1 MDKVQTF
8 VESGKP
14 EDLEGCTRDQLK
26 QIAEKCGIRL
36 KASKVAGMKD
46 EILRQLRARSEAAE
60 QGAQEGAESRKEDD
74 GQDEVRSQGS
84 SRSSKSSRS
93 SRSSRNRSLERF
105 QLELQMQREE
115 RQFQLE
121 KMKLELQMKNEAEK
135 EKEKT
140 RLEVEK
146 EKTRL
151 EVEKEKTR
159 LEVEKEKTRVR
170 ELELEQEKEK
180 EKARLEVE
188 KEKEKTRVREL
199 ELEQEKEK
207 AQVEKEKAQV
217 EKEKERTKQMQIEA
231 NRTLA
236 EQRIEHGLPES
247 TTQVSHPPDVRVR
260 EKDIPL
266 FVPEEAES
274 FFEHFEKVA
283 SIKEWPQEEWAQL
296 VQLRLTG
303 AAREAYTQLS
313 LEECQ
318 DYATVKSSILR
329 SFQLTSEAYR
339 KRFREM
345 IKVGACTFA
354 ETARDLERR
363 FQKWIEAAGVG
374 SYADLKQ
381 LMVMEKFLEMMHPE
395 TKFKIQEAG
404 IKEVKD
410 AADRADMITEAY
422 KSLRENRVRSEARR
436 SNGRSNGVWGGRN
449 YERPRRVWGEKNFD
463 KWADKSKYPKTQ
475 KSRSRTSSES
485 EDGGAKREANR
496 YPGNRESSKTPQSA
510 SSVPGQR
517 NSHASGQSQ
526 SYSGTYRR
534 DFSQMRCYNCN
545 GLGHVMRDCRQG
557 KRVVTLAMCDPRG
570 KYTNVFRDKPQR
582 LNLGNE
588 RYRPFMSKGWIS
600 VGGQPEVEV
609 GILRDTGANQ
619 SLITRSLIGNDRRL
633 AGRSKMRVYGLL
645 SESDMPVCTVQLR
658 SEYVS
663 AVVMLGVCPDI
674 PIPGVQVI
682 LGNDLCGTKVL
693 PRVIAE
699 TVPEESPEGHG
710 TSGTPESVNLT
721 DIRGDESGDRQA
733 IEYPVS
739 VVRKA
744 EVADKEDA
752 GEDDT
757 VSIQPV
763 EDIDVDIA
771 WLFDEGPAQ
780 ANGVSVRSKVRMT
793 QPKKNHV
800 KRADLSRAQT
810 AEIKGRKVNATV
822 LSRNEERC
830 GQTEDE
836 SRASNCPRAQ
846 RHMDSGVKLFEM
858 SRVGMFHRKRG
869 GEMVKSDS
877 RENERRRDSMCGEM
891 LTSTLGE
898 ARRRVRSNAV
908 GCSTVLEETFRER
921 RRVEGEERE
930 LYRGERCGK
939 RMMIQA
945 WRNRGKPR
953 TRWKS
958 SRMRSR
964 INEETEG
971 RIVGEDEGVEYDDRR
986 RKYNGSRWKYED
998 DRGDTDSRCLT
1009 LDVKRR
1015 RRGNGGWRQ

>member
-1 MDKVQTF
+1 
-8 VESGKP
+8 
-14 EDLEGCTRDQLK
+14 
-26 QIAEKCGIRL
+26 
-36 KASKVAGMKD
+36 
-46 EILRQLRARSEAAE
+46 
-60 QGAQEGAESRKEDD
+60 
-74 GQDEVRSQGS
+74 
-84 SRSSKSSRS
+84 
-93 SRSSRNRSLERF
+93 
-105 QLELQMQREE
+105 MQREDKE

-146 EKTRL
+146 EKT
-151 EVEKEKTR
+151 K

-180 EKARLEVE
+180 EKARLE
-188 KEKEKTRVREL
+188 
-199 ELEQEKEK
+199 
-207 AQVEKEKAQV
+207 V

-329 SFQLTSEAYR
+329 SFQLTPEAYR

-345 IKVGACTFA
+345 VKVGACTFA

-404 IKEVKD
+404 IMEVKD

-422 KSLRENRVRSEARR
+422 NSLRENRVRSEARR
-436 SNGRSNGVWGGRN
+436 SNSRPSGVWGGRN

-485 EDGGAKREANR
+485 EDGGAKQETNR
-496 YPGNRESSKTPQSA
+496 DPGNQESSKAPQSA
-510 SSVPGQR
+510 SSTSGPR
-517 NSHASGQSQ
+517 NSNTSGQSQ

-582 LNLGNE
+582 ANLVNE
-588 RYRPFMSKGWIS
+588 RYKPFMSKGWIRIGS
-600 VGGQPEVEV
+600 QPEVEV

-633 AGRSKMRVYGLL
+633 AGRSKMKVYGLL

-663 AVVMLGVCPDI
+663 AEVMLGVCPDI

-693 PRVIAE
+693 TRVVAE
-699 TVPEESPEGHG
+699 TVPEECPEGHG
-710 TSGTPESVNLT
+710 TGGTPESVNLT

-733 IEYPVS
+733 IENPVS
-739 VVRKA
+739 VVTKT
-744 EVADKEDA
+744 EVADEEDT
-752 GEDDT
+752 GEGET
-757 VSIQPV
+757 VSIKPV
-763 EDIDVDIA
+763 EDIDVDIS

-780 ANGVSVRSKVRMT
+780 ENEVSVRSKVKMA
-793 QPKKNHV
+793 QPKKNQV
-800 KRADLSRAQT
+800 KRADLSRART
-810 AEIKGRKVNATV
+810 AEIKSRKANATV
-822 LSRNEERC
+822 LSGNEERC
-830 GQTEDE
+830 GQTEDG
-836 SRASNCPRAQ
+836 SRTSSCPRAQ
-846 RHMDSGVKLFEM
+846 RHLDSRVKLFEM
-858 SRVGMFHRKRG
+858 SGVDMVHRKRG
-869 GEMVKSDS
+869 EKIVKKSDS

-891 LTSTLGE
+891 LARTLGE
-898 ARRRVRSNAV
+898 AKRHVWSSAV
-908 GCSTVLEETFRER
+908 GCNTVPEETFRER
-921 RRVEGEERE
+921 RRVEGEEME
-930 LYRGERCGK
+930 WYRGEKCGK
-939 RMMIQA
+939 RMMMQA
-945 WRNRGKPR
+945 WRNRRKPR
-953 TRWKS
+953 TRW
-958 SRMRSR
+958 RSNKTMSWT
-964 INEETEG
+964 NEETKG
-971 RIVGEDEGVEYDDRR
+971 RIVGEDEGVKYDGRR
-986 RKYNGSRWKYED
+986 RRYNGSRWKCED
-998 DRGDTDSRCLT
+998 DRGDTDSRRLT
-1009 LDVKRR
+1009 LDVKRG
-1015 RRGNGGWRQ
+1015 RRGNGEWKQ

>member
-1 MDKVQTF
+1 MDKVQAF

-46 EILRQLRARSEAAE
+46 EILRQLRAKNEAAE
-60 QGAQEGAESRKEDD
+60 QGAQKGAESGKEDD

-93 SRSSRNRSLERF
+93 SRNSRNRSLERF
-105 QLELQMQREE
+105 QLELQIQQQREE

-121 KMKLELQMKNEAEK
+121 KMRLELQMKNEAEK

-140 RLEVEK
+140 RLEI
-146 EKTRL
+146 
-151 EVEKEKTR
+151 
-159 LEVEKEKTRVR
+159 
-170 ELELEQEKEK
+170 EK

-188 KEKEKTRVREL
+188 KEKEKARL
-199 ELEQEKEK
+199 E
-207 AQVEKEKAQV
+207 VEKEKAQV

-404 IKEVKD
+404 IMEVKD

-422 KSLRENRVRSEARR
+422 NSLRENRVRSEARR
-436 SNGRSNGVWGGRN
+436 SNSRPSGVWGGRN

-485 EDGGAKREANR
+485 EDGGAKRETNR
-496 YPGNRESSKTPQSA
+496 YPGNQESSKAPQSA
-510 SSVPGQR
+510 SSTSGPR
-517 NSHASGQSQ
+517 NSNTSGQSQ

-534 DFSQMRCYNCN
+534 DFSQMRCYQCN

-582 LNLGNE
+582 ANLVNE

-600 VGGQPEVEV
+600 IGGQPEVEV

-619 SLITRSLIGNDRRL
+619 SLIARSLVGNDRRL
-633 AGRSKMRVYGLL
+633 AGSGKMKVYGLL

-663 AVVMLGVCPDI
+663 AEVMLGVCPDI

-693 PRVIAE
+693 TRVMAE
-699 TVPEESPEGHG
+699 TVPEECPEGHCTG
-710 TSGTPESVNLT
+710 GTPESVNLT

-733 IEYPVS
+733 IENPVS
-739 VVRKA
+739 VRTKA

-752 GEDDT
+752 GEDET
-757 VSIQPV
+757 VSIKPV

-780 ANGVSVRSKVRMT
+780 KNEVSVRSKVKMA
-793 QPKKNHV
+793 QPKKNTV
-800 KRADLSRAQT
+800 ERVDLSKAQT

-830 GQTEDE
+830 GQTEDG
-836 SRASNCPRAQ
+836 SRTSSCPRAQ
-846 RHMDSGVKLFEM
+846 RHLDSRVKLFEV
-858 SRVGMFHRKRG
+858 SGVDMFHRKP
-869 GEMVKSDS
+869 EEKIVKKSS
-877 RENERRRDSMCGEM
+877 NRESERRRDSMCGEM

-898 ARRRVRSNAV
+898 VKRHVRSSAV
-908 GCSTVLEETFRER
+908 GCSTVPEETFRER
-921 RRVEGEERE
+921 RRVEGEEME
-930 LYRGERCGK
+930 LYRGEKYRK
-939 RMMIQA
+939 KMMMQA
-945 WRNRGKPR
+945 WRNRRKPR
-953 TRWKS
+953 TRCKS
-958 SRMRSR
+958 NRMRSR
-964 INEETEG
+964 INETKG
-971 RIVGEDEGVEYDDRR
+971 RIVGEDEGVKYDDRR
-986 RKYNGSRWKYED
+986 RKYNGSRWKCED
-998 DRGDTDSRCLT
+998 DRGGTDSRCLT

>member
-1 MDKVQTF
+1 MDKVQAF

-105 QLELQMQREE
+105 QLELQMQQQREDKE

-140 RLEVEK
+140 RLEI
-146 EKTRL
+146 
-151 EVEKEKTR
+151 
-159 LEVEKEKTRVR
+159 
-170 ELELEQEKEK
+170 EK
-180 EKARLEVE
+180 EKARLEV
-188 KEKEKTRVREL
+188 
-199 ELEQEKEK
+199 EKEK

-247 TTQVSHPPDVRVR
+247 TTQVSHPPEVRVR

-329 SFQLTSEAYR
+329 SFQLTPEAYR

-345 IKVGACTFA
+345 VKVGACTFA

-404 IKEVKD
+404 IMEVKD

-422 KSLRENRVRSEARR
+422 KSLRENRVRSEARC

-449 YERPRRVWGEKNFD
+449 YEKPRGVWGEKNFD

-485 EDGGAKREANR
+485 EDGGAKRETDR
-496 YPGNRESSKTPQSA
+496 YPGNQESSKAPQST
-510 SSVPGQR
+510 SSTSGPR
-517 NSHASGQSQ
+517 NSNTSGQSQ
-526 SYSGTYRR
+526 SRFGTYRR
-534 DFSQMRCYNCN
+534 DFSQMRCYQCN

-557 KRVVTLAMCDPRG
+557 KRVVTLAMCDPRS
-570 KYTNVFRDKPQR
+570 KYTNVFRDKPQKV
-582 LNLGNE
+582 NLVNE

-619 SLITRSLIGNDRRL
+619 SLIARSLIGDGRRL
-633 AGRSKMRVYGLL
+633 AGSGKVKVYGLL

-663 AVVMLGVCPDI
+663 AEVMLGVCPDI
-674 PIPGVQVI
+674 PVPGVQVI

-693 PRVIAE
+693 PRVMAE
-699 TVPEESPEGHG
+699 TVPEECPEGHG
-710 TSGTPESVNLT
+710 TVGTPENVNLT

-739 VVRKA
+739 IVMKT
-744 EVADKEDA
+744 EVADEEDT
-752 GEDDT
+752 GEGET
-757 VSIQPV
+757 VSIKPV
-763 EDIDVDIA
+763 EDIDVDIS

-780 ANGVSVRSKVRMT
+780 ENEVSVRSKVKMA
-793 QPKKNHV
+793 QPKKNQV
-800 KRADLSRAQT
+800 KRADLSRART
-810 AEIKGRKVNATV
+810 AEIKSRKANATV

-830 GQTEDE
+830 GQTEDGN
-836 SRASNCPRAQ
+836 RASSGPRAQ
-846 RHMDSGVKLFEM
+846 RHMDSRVKLFEV
-858 SRVGMFHRKRG
+858 SGVDVFHRKP
-869 GEMVKSDS
+869 EEEIMKKSNS
-877 RENERRRDSMCGEM
+877 RENERRRDGMCGEM
-891 LTSTLGE
+891 PTSTLGE
-898 ARRRVRSNAV
+898 VKRYVRSSAV

-921 RRVEGEERE
+921 RRVEGEEME
-930 LYRGERCGK
+930 WYRGEKCGK
-939 RMMIQA
+939 RKMIQA

-958 SRMRSR
+958 DRMRSW
-964 INEETEG
+964 INAETQG
-971 RIVGEDEGVEYDDRR
+971 RIVGEDEEVKYDDRR
-986 RKYNGSRWKYED
+986 RKYNGSRWKCED
-998 DRGDTDSRCLT
+998 DRGGTDSRCLT
-1009 LDVKRR
+1009 LDGKRR

>member
-36 KASKVAGMKD
+36 KAFKVAGMKD

-105 QLELQMQREE
+105 QLELQMQREDKE

-151 EVEKEKTR
+151 EVEKEKTK
-159 LEVEKEKTRVR
+159 L
-170 ELELEQEKEK
+170 EKEK
-180 EKARLEVE
+180 EKARLE
-188 KEKEKTRVREL
+188 
-199 ELEQEKEK
+199 
-207 AQVEKEKAQV
+207 V

-247 TTQVSHPPDVRVR
+247 TTQVSHPPDIRVR

-329 SFQLTSEAYR
+329 SFQLTPEAYR

-345 IKVGACTFA
+345 VKVGACTFA

-449 YERPRRVWGEKNFD
+449 YEKPRRVWGEKNFD

-485 EDGGAKREANR
+485 EDGGAKRETDR
-496 YPGNRESSKTPQSA
+496 YPGNQESSKAPQST
-510 SSVPGQR
+510 SSTSGPR
-517 NSHASGQSQ
+517 KSNTSGQSQ

-570 KYTNVFRDKPQR
+570 KYTKVFQDKPQR

-600 VGGQPEVEV
+600 IGGQPEVEV

-619 SLITRSLIGNDRRL
+619 SLITRSLIGNGRRL
-633 AGRSKMRVYGLL
+633 AGSGKMKVYGIL

-663 AVVMLGVCPDI
+663 AEVMLGVCPDI
-674 PIPGVQVI
+674 PVPGVQVI

-699 TVPEESPEGHG
+699 TVPEECPEGHCTG
-710 TSGTPESVNLT
+710 GTPESVNLT

-739 VVRKA
+739 VVTKA
-744 EVADKEDA
+744 EVADEEDT
-752 GEDDT
+752 GEGET

-780 ANGVSVRSKVRMT
+780 ENEVSVRSKVKMA

-810 AEIKGRKVNATV
+810 AETKSRKVNATV
-822 LSRNEERC
+822 LSMNEERC
-830 GQTEDE
+830 GHTEDG
-836 SRASNCPRAQ
+836 SRASRCPRAQ
-846 RHMDSGVKLFEM
+846 RHRDSGVKLFEM
-858 SRVGMFHRKRG
+858 SRVDTFRRQRG
-869 GEMVKSDS
+869 GEIVKKSNS

-898 ARRRVRSNAV
+898 AKRHVWSSAV
-908 GCSTVLEETFRER
+908 GCSAVLEETFRER
-921 RRVEGEERE
+921 RRVEGEEME
-930 LYRGERCGK
+930 WYRGEKCGK
-939 RMMIQA
+939 RMMMQA
-945 WRNRGKPR
+945 WRNRRKPR
-953 TRWKS
+953 TRW
-958 SRMRSR
+958 RSNKTMSWT
-964 INEETEG
+964 NEETKG
-971 RIVGEDEGVEYDDRR
+971 RIVGEDEGVKYDDRR
-986 RKYNGSRWKYED
+986 RKYNVSRWKCED
-998 DRGDTDSRCLT
+998 DRGGTDSRGLT

>member
-74 GQDEVRSQGS
+74 GQDDVRSQGS

-105 QLELQMQREE
+105 QLELQMQREDKE

-140 RLEVEK
+140 RLEVE
-146 EKTRL
+146 R
-151 EVEKEKTR
+151 
-159 LEVEKEKTRVR
+159 
-170 ELELEQEKEK
+170 
-180 EKARLEVE
+180 ARLEVE
-188 KEKEKTRVREL
+188 KEKEKTRIREL
-199 ELEQEKEK
+199 ELEQEK
-207 AQVEKEKAQV
+207 EKEKAQV

-345 IKVGACTFA
+345 VKVGACTFA

-404 IKEVKD
+404 IMEVKD

-422 KSLRENRVRSEARR
+422 NSLRENRVRSEARR
-436 SNGRSNGVWGGRN
+436 SNGRPNGVWGGRN
-449 YERPRRVWGEKNFD
+449 YERPRRVWDEKNFD

-485 EDGGAKREANR
+485 EDGGAKRETNR
-496 YPGNRESSKTPQSA
+496 YPGNQESSKAPQSM
-510 SSVPGQR
+510 SSTSGPR
-517 NSHASGQSQ
+517 NSNTSGQSQ

-570 KYTNVFRDKPQR
+570 KYTNVFEDKPQR
-582 LNLGNE
+582 ANLVNE

-600 VGGQPEVEV
+600 IRGQPEVEV

-619 SLITRSLIGNDRRL
+619 SLIARSLIGNDRRL
-633 AGRSKMRVYGLL
+633 AGRSKMKVYGLL

-663 AVVMLGVCPDI
+663 AEVMLGVCPDI
-674 PIPGVQVI
+674 PVPGVQVI

-693 PRVIAE
+693 PRVMAE
-699 TVPEESPEGHG
+699 TVPEECPEGHG
-710 TSGTPESVNLT
+710 TGGTPESVNLT

-733 IEYPVS
+733 IENPVS
-739 VVRKA
+739 VVMKT
-744 EVADKEDA
+744 EVADEEDT
-752 GEDDT
+752 GEGET

-780 ANGVSVRSKVRMT
+780 ENEVSVRSKVKMA
-793 QPKKNHV
+793 QPKKNTV
-800 KRADLSRAQT
+800 KRVDLSRAQT

-836 SRASNCPRAQ
+836 SRASSGPRAQ
-846 RHMDSGVKLFEM
+846 RHMDNGVRLWEMSGVN
-858 SRVGMFHRKRG
+858 MFHRKRE
-869 GEMVKSDS
+869 GEIVKKSNS

-898 ARRRVRSNAV
+898 AKRHVWSSAV
-908 GCSTVLEETFRER
+908 GCSIMPEETFRER
-921 RRVEGEERE
+921 RRIEGEEME
-930 LYRGERCGK
+930 WYRGEKCEK
-939 RMMIQA
+939 RMRIQA
-945 WRNRGKPR
+945 WRSRRKPR
-953 TRWKS
+953 TRWES
-958 SRMRSR
+958 NRMRSQ
-964 INEETEG
+964 INEETK
-971 RIVGEDEGVEYDDRR
+971 RRSVGEDDGVKYDDRR
-986 RKYNGSRWKYED
+986 RKYNGSRWKSED
-998 DRGDTDSRCLT
+998 DRGGTDSRCLT

-1015 RRGNGGWRQ
+1015 RGNGGWRQ

>member
-1 MDKVQTF
+1 MDKVQAF

-14 EDLEGCTRDQLK
+14 EDLEGCTRDQLR

-74 GQDEVRSQGS
+74 GQDDVRSQGS

-105 QLELQMQREE
+105 QLELQMQREDKE

-159 LEVEKEKTRVR
+159 LEVEKEKTR
-170 ELELEQEKEK
+170 
-180 EKARLEVE
+180 LEV
-188 KEKEKTRVREL
+188 
-199 ELEQEKEK
+199 EKEK

-345 IKVGACTFA
+345 VKVGACTFA

-404 IKEVKD
+404 IMEVKD

-436 SNGRSNGVWGGRN
+436 RNSRPSGVWGGRN

-485 EDGGAKREANR
+485 EDGGAKQETNR
-496 YPGNRESSKTPQSA
+496 YPGNQESSRTPQSA
-510 SSVPGQR
+510 SSVPGPR

-570 KYTNVFRDKPQR
+570 KYTNVFEDKPQR
-582 LNLGNE
+582 ANLVNE

-600 VGGQPEVEV
+600 IRDQPEVEV

-619 SLITRSLIGNDRRL
+619 SLIARSLIGNDRRL

-663 AVVMLGVCPDI
+663 AEVMLGVCPDI
-674 PIPGVQVI
+674 PVPGVQVI

-693 PRVIAE
+693 TRVMAE
-699 TVPEESPEGHG
+699 TVPEECPEGHG
-710 TSGTPESVNLT
+710 TGGTPESVNLT

-733 IEYPVS
+733 IENPVS

-752 GEDDT
+752 GEDDA

-780 ANGVSVRSKVRMT
+780 ENEVSVRSKVKMT
-793 QPKKNHV
+793 QPKKTHV

-810 AEIKGRKVNATV
+810 AEIESRKANATV
-822 LSRNEERC
+822 LSRNEEGC
-830 GQTEDE
+830 GQTEDGN
-836 SRASNCPRAQ
+836 RASSGPRAQ
-846 RHMDSGVKLFEM
+846 RHRDSGVKLFEM
-858 SRVGMFHRKRG
+858 SRVGMFHRQRG
-869 GEMVKSDS
+869 GEIMKKSNS
-877 RENERRRDSMCGEM
+877 RENERSRDSMCGEM

-898 ARRRVRSNAV
+898 AKRHVWSSAV

-921 RRVEGEERE
+921 RRVEGEEME
-930 LYRGERCGK
+930 LYRGEKCRK
-939 RMMIQA
+939 KMMMQA
-945 WRNRGKPR
+945 WRNRRKPR
-953 TRWKS
+953 TRCKS
-958 SRMRSR
+958 NRMRSR
-964 INEETEG
+964 INETKG
-971 RIVGEDEGVEYDDRR
+971 RIVGEDEGVKYDDRR
-986 RKYNGSRWKYED
+986 RKYNGSRWKCED
-998 DRGDTDSRCLT
+998 DRGGTDSRCLT
-1009 LDVKRR
+1009 LDVERR

>member
-1 MDKVQTF
+1 MDKVQAF

-74 GQDEVRSQGS
+74 GQDDVRSQGS

-93 SRSSRNRSLERF
+93 SRSGRNRSLERF
-105 QLELQMQREE
+105 QLELQMQREDKE

-121 KMKLELQMKNEAEK
+121 KMRLELQMKNEAEK

-140 RLEVEK
+140 RLEI
-146 EKTRL
+146 
-151 EVEKEKTR
+151 
-159 LEVEKEKTRVR
+159 
-170 ELELEQEKEK
+170 EK
-180 EKARLEVE
+180 EKARLEV
-188 KEKEKTRVREL
+188 
-199 ELEQEKEK
+199 EKEK

-247 TTQVSHPPDVRVR
+247 TTQVSHPPEVRVR

-329 SFQLTSEAYR
+329 SFQLTPEAYR

-449 YERPRRVWGEKNFD
+449 YERPRGVWGEKNFD

-485 EDGGAKREANR
+485 EDGGAERETDR
-496 YPGNRESSKTPQSA
+496 YPGNQGSSKAPQST
-510 SSVPGQR
+510 SSTSGPR
-517 NSHASGQSQ
+517 KSNMSGQSQ

-570 KYTNVFRDKPQR
+570 KYTNVFRDKPQKV
-582 LNLGNE
+582 NLVNE
-588 RYRPFMSKGWIS
+588 RYKPFMSKGWIRIGS
-600 VGGQPEVEV
+600 QPEVEV

-619 SLITRSLIGNDRRL
+619 SLIARSLIGNDRRL
-633 AGRSKMRVYGLL
+633 AGSGKMKVYGLL

-663 AVVMLGVCPDI
+663 AEVMLGVCPDI
-674 PIPGVQVI
+674 PVPGVQVI

-699 TVPEESPEGHG
+699 TVPEECPEGHCTG
-710 TSGTPESVNLT
+710 GTPESVNLT

-780 ANGVSVRSKVRMT
+780 ANGVSVRSKVKMA
-793 QPKKNHV
+793 QPKKNTV
-800 KRADLSRAQT
+800 KGVDRKRAQT
-810 AEIKGRKVNATV
+810 AEIESRKANATV
-822 LSRNEERC
+822 LSRNEEGC
-830 GQTEDE
+830 GQTEDGN
-836 SRASNCPRAQ
+836 RASSGPRAQ

-858 SRVGMFHRKRG
+858 SRVGMFHRQRG
-869 GEMVKSDS
+869 GEIMKKSDS

-898 ARRRVRSNAV
+898 AKRHVWSSAV
-908 GCSTVLEETFRER
+908 GCSAVLEETFRER
-921 RRVEGEERE
+921 RRVEGEEME
-930 LYRGERCGK
+930 WYRSEKCRK
-939 RMMIQA
+939 RMMMQA
-945 WRNRGKPR
+945 WRNRRKPR
-953 TRWKS
+953 TRWES
-958 SRMRSR
+958 NRIRSQ
-964 INEETEG
+964 INEETKG
-971 RIVGEDEGVEYDDRR
+971 RIVGEDQGVKYDGRR

>member
-1 MDKVQTF
+1 MDKVQAF

-74 GQDEVRSQGS
+74 GQDDVRSQGS

-105 QLELQMQREE
+105 QLELQMQREDKE

-146 EKTRL
+146 EKTKL

-159 LEVEKEKTRVR
+159 IR

-180 EKARLEVE
+180 EKARLE
-188 KEKEKTRVREL
+188 
-199 ELEQEKEK
+199 
-207 AQVEKEKAQV
+207 V

-329 SFQLTSEAYR
+329 SFQLTPEAYR

-345 IKVGACTFA
+345 SKVGACTFA

-404 IKEVKD
+404 IMEVKD

-485 EDGGAKREANR
+485 EDGGAKRETDR
-496 YPGNRESSKTPQSA
+496 YPGNQESGKAPQST
-510 SSVPGQR
+510 SSTSGPR
-517 NSHASGQSQ
+517 NSNTSGQSQ

-582 LNLGNE
+582 ANLVNE

-600 VGGQPEVEV
+600 IRGQPEVEV

-619 SLITRSLIGNDRRL
+619 SLIARSLIGDGRRL

-663 AVVMLGVCPDI
+663 AEVMLGVCPDI

-699 TVPEESPEGHG
+699 TVPEECPEGHG
-710 TSGTPESVNLT
+710 TGGTPESVNLT

-733 IEYPVS
+733 IENPVS
-739 VVRKA
+739 VVTKA
-744 EVADKEDA
+744 EVADEEDT
-752 GEDDT
+752 GEDET
-757 VSIQPV
+757 VSIKPV

-780 ANGVSVRSKVRMT
+780 ENEVLVRSKVRMT

-810 AEIKGRKVNATV
+810 AEIKSRKVNATV

-830 GQTEDE
+830 GHTEDE
-836 SRASNCPRAQ
+836 SRASSGPRAQ
-846 RHMDSGVKLFEM
+846 RHRDSGVKLFEM
-858 SRVGMFHRKRG
+858 SGVDRFHRKRG
-869 GEMVKSDS
+869 GEIVKKSSS

-898 ARRRVRSNAV
+898 AKRHVWSSAV
-908 GCSTVLEETFRER
+908 GCSIVPEETFRER
-921 RRVEGEERE
+921 RRVEGEEME
-930 LYRGERCGK
+930 WYRSEKCGK
-939 RMMIQA
+939 RMMMQA
-945 WRNRGKPR
+945 WRNRRKPR
-953 TRWKS
+953 TRWES
-958 SRMRSR
+958 NRMRSR
-964 INEETEG
+964 INEETKG
-971 RIVGEDEGVEYDDRR
+971 RIVSEDEEVKYDDRR

-1009 LDVKRR
+1009 LDGKRR

>member
-60 QGAQEGAESRKEDD
+60 QGAQKGAESGKEDD

-105 QLELQMQREE
+105 QLELQMQREDKE

-146 EKTRL
+146 EKT
-151 EVEKEKTR
+151 K

-180 EKARLEVE
+180 EKARLE
-188 KEKEKTRVREL
+188 
-199 ELEQEKEK
+199 
-207 AQVEKEKAQV
+207 V

-329 SFQLTSEAYR
+329 SFQLTPEAYR

-404 IKEVKD
+404 IMEVKD

-422 KSLRENRVRSEARR
+422 KSLRENRVRSEARC

-449 YERPRRVWGEKNFD
+449 YEKPRRVWGEKNFD
-463 KWADKSKYPKTQ
+463 KWADKSKYPKAQ

-485 EDGGAKREANR
+485 EDGGAKRETDR
-496 YPGNRESSKTPQSA
+496 YPGNQESSKAPQST
-510 SSVPGQR
+510 SSTSGPR
-517 NSHASGQSQ
+517 NPNTSGQSQ
-526 SYSGTYRR
+526 SRFGTYRR

-545 GLGHVMRDCRQG
+545 GLGHMMRDCRQG

-582 LNLGNE
+582 ANLVNE
-588 RYRPFMSKGWIS
+588 RYRPFMSKGWIRIGS
-600 VGGQPEVEV
+600 QPEVEV

-619 SLITRSLIGNDRRL
+619 SLIARSLIRNDRRL
-633 AGRSKMRVYGLL
+633 AGRSRMKVYGLL
-645 SESDMPVCTVQLR
+645 SESDMPICTVQLR

-663 AVVMLGVCPDI
+663 AEVMLGVCPDI
-674 PIPGVQVI
+674 PVPGVQVI

-693 PRVIAE
+693 TRVIAE
-699 TVPEESPEGHG
+699 TVPEECPEGHCTG
-710 TSGTPESVNLT
+710 GTPESVNLT
-721 DIRGDESGDRQA
+721 DIRGNESGDRQA

-739 VVRKA
+739 VVMKA

-763 EDIDVDIA
+763 EEIDVDIA
-771 WLFDEGPAQ
+771 RLFDEGPAQ
-780 ANGVSVRSKVRMT
+780 KNEVSVRSKVRMT
-793 QPKKNHV
+793 QPKKNTV
-800 KRADLSRAQT
+800 KRVDLKRAQT
-810 AEIKGRKVNATV
+810 AEIESRKANATV

-836 SRASNCPRAQ
+836 SRASSCPRAQ
-846 RHMDSGVKLFEM
+846 RHLGSRVKLFEM
-858 SRVGMFHRKRG
+858 SGVDMFHRKRRV
-869 GEMVKSDS
+869 EIMKKSSS

-898 ARRRVRSNAV
+898 AKRHVWSSAV
-908 GCSTVLEETFRER
+908 GCSAVLEETFRER
-921 RRVEGEERE
+921 RRVEGEEME
-930 LYRGERCGK
+930 WYRSEKCEK
-939 RMMIQA
+939 RMRIQA
-945 WRNRGKPR
+945 WRSRRKPR
-953 TRWKS
+953 TRWES
-958 SRMRSR
+958 NRMRSQ
-964 INEETEG
+964 INEETQG
-971 RIVGEDEGVEYDDRR
+971 RIVGEDEEVKYDDRR
-986 RKYNGSRWKYED
+986 RKYNGSRWKCED
-998 DRGDTDSRCLT
+998 DRGGTDSRCLT
-1009 LDVKRR
+1009 LDGKRR

>member
-1 MDKVQTF
+1 MDKVQAF

-46 EILRQLRARSEAAE
+46 EILRQLRAKNEAAE

-105 QLELQMQREE
+105 QLELQMQQQREDKE

-121 KMKLELQMKNEAEK
+121 KMKLELQMK
-135 EKEKT
+135 
-140 RLEVEK
+140 R
-146 EKTRL
+146 
-151 EVEKEKTR
+151 
-159 LEVEKEKTRVR
+159 EVEKEKTRVR

-180 EKARLEVE
+180 EKARLE
-188 KEKEKTRVREL
+188 
-199 ELEQEKEK
+199 
-207 AQVEKEKAQV
+207 VEKEKAQV

-247 TTQVSHPPDVRVR
+247 TTQVSHSQDVRVR

-329 SFQLTSEAYR
+329 SFQLTPEAYR

-345 IKVGACTFA
+345 MKVGACTFA

-449 YERPRRVWGEKNFD
+449 YERPRGVWGEKNFD

-485 EDGGAKREANR
+485 EDEGAKRETNR
-496 YPGNRESSKTPQSA
+496 DPGNQESSKASQSA
-510 SSVPGQR
+510 GSVPGSR
-517 NSHASGQSQ
+517 NSHVSGQSQ
-526 SYSGTYRR
+526 SRFGTYRR
-534 DFSQMRCYNCN
+534 DSSQMRCYNCN

-582 LNLGNE
+582 ANLVNE

-619 SLITRSLIGNDRRL
+619 SLIARSLIGNDRRL
-633 AGRSKMRVYGLL
+633 AGSGKMKVYGLL
-645 SESDMPVCTVQLR
+645 SESDMPICTVQLR

-663 AVVMLGVCPDI
+663 AEVMLGVCPDI

-693 PRVIAE
+693 TKVMAE
-699 TVPEESPEGHG
+699 TVPEECPEGHG
-710 TSGTPESVNLT
+710 TGGTPESVNLT

-733 IEYPVS
+733 IENPVS
-739 VVRKA
+739 VVMKT
-744 EVADKEDA
+744 EVADEGDT
-752 GEDDT
+752 GEDET

-763 EDIDVDIA
+763 EDMDVDIA

-780 ANGVSVRSKVRMT
+780 KNEVSVRSKVKMA
-793 QPKKNHV
+793 QPKKNTV
-800 KRADLSRAQT
+800 ERVDLNRAQT
-810 AEIKGRKVNATV
+810 AEIKSRKVNATV
-822 LSRNEERC
+822 LSRNEEGC
-830 GQTEDE
+830 GHTEDG

-846 RHMDSGVKLFEM
+846 RHGDSGVKLFEM
-858 SRVGMFHRKRG
+858 SRVDTFHRQRG
-869 GEMVKSDS
+869 GEIVKKSNS

-891 LTSTLGE
+891 LTSTLGKVK
-898 ARRRVRSNAV
+898 RHVRSSAV
-908 GCSTVLEETFRER
+908 ECSAVLEETFRER
-921 RRVEGEERE
+921 RRVEGEEME
-930 LYRGERCGK
+930 LYRGEKCRK
-939 RMMIQA
+939 KMMMQA
-945 WRNRGKPR
+945 WRNRRKPR
-953 TRWKS
+953 TRCKS
-958 SRMRSR
+958 NRMRSR
-964 INEETEG
+964 INETKG
-971 RIVGEDEGVEYDDRR
+971 RIVGEDEGVKYDDRR

-998 DRGDTDSRCLT
+998 DRGGTDSRCLT
-1009 LDVKRR
+1009 LDEKRR

>member
-1 MDKVQTF
+1 MDKVQAF

-74 GQDEVRSQGS
+74 GQDDVRSQGS

-105 QLELQMQREE
+105 QLELQMQREDKE

-140 RLEVEK
+140 RLEVE
-146 EKTRL
+146 R
-151 EVEKEKTR
+151 
-159 LEVEKEKTRVR
+159 
-170 ELELEQEKEK
+170 
-180 EKARLEVE
+180 ARLE
-188 KEKEKTRVREL
+188 
-199 ELEQEKEK
+199 
-207 AQVEKEKAQV
+207 V

-329 SFQLTSEAYR
+329 SFQLTPEAYR

-345 IKVGACTFA
+345 VKVGACTFA

-395 TKFKIQEAG
+395 TKFKIREAG

-436 SNGRSNGVWGGRN
+436 SNGRPSGVWGGRN

-463 KWADKSKYPKTQ
+463 KWADKRKYPKTQ

-485 EDGGAKREANR
+485 EDGGAKQETNR
-496 YPGNRESSKTPQSA
+496 YPGNQESSKAPQST
-510 SSVPGQR
+510 SSTSGPR
-517 NSHASGQSQ
+517 NSHVSGQSQ

-557 KRVVTLAMCDPRG
+557 KRVVTLAMCDPRSR
-570 KYTNVFRDKPQR
+570 YTNVFRDKPQR
-582 LNLGNE
+582 ANLVNE
-588 RYRPFMSKGWIS
+588 RYRPFMSKGWIG

-619 SLITRSLIGNDRRL
+619 SLIARSLIGNGRRL
-633 AGRSKMRVYGLL
+633 AGSGKMKVYGLL

-663 AVVMLGVCPDI
+663 AEVMLGVCPDI
-674 PIPGVQVI
+674 PVPGVQVI

-693 PRVIAE
+693 TRVMAE
-699 TVPEESPEGHG
+699 TVPEECPEGHG
-710 TSGTPESVNLT
+710 TCGTPESVNLT

-739 VVRKA
+739 VVTKA
-744 EVADKEDA
+744 EVADEEDT
-752 GEDDT
+752 GEGET

-763 EDIDVDIA
+763 EEIDVDIA
-771 WLFDEGPAQ
+771 RLFDEGPAQ
-780 ANGVSVRSKVRMT
+780 KNEVSVRSKVKKA
-793 QPKKNHV
+793 QPKKTHV
-800 KRADLSRAQT
+800 KRADLSKAQT
-810 AEIKGRKVNATV
+810 AEIKSRKVNATV
-822 LSRNEERC
+822 LSRNEGRC
-830 GQTEDE
+830 GHTEDGN
-836 SRASNCPRAQ
+836 RASSGPRAQ
-846 RHMDSGVKLFEM
+846 RHRDSGVKLFEM
-858 SRVGMFHRKRG
+858 SRVGMFHRQRG
-869 GEMVKSDS
+869 GEIMKKSDS

-898 ARRRVRSNAV
+898 VERHVRSSAI
-908 GCSTVLEETFRER
+908 GCSTVPEETFRER
-921 RRVEGEERE
+921 RRVEGEEME
-930 LYRGERCGK
+930 LHRGEKWGK

-945 WRNRGKPR
+945 WMNRRKPR
-953 TRWKS
+953 TRWRSNRMS
-958 SRMRSR
+958 SR
-964 INEETEG
+964 IKEETEG
-971 RIVGEDEGVEYDDRR
+971 RIVGEDEGVKYDDRR
-986 RKYNGSRWKYED
+986 RKYNGSRWKCED
-998 DRGDTDSRCLT
+998 DRGGTDSKCLT
-1009 LDVKRR
+1009 LDEKRR

>member
-1 MDKVQTF
+1 MDKVQAF

-74 GQDEVRSQGS
+74 GQDDVRSQGS

-105 QLELQMQREE
+105 QLELQMQREDKE

-121 KMKLELQMKNEAEK
+121 KMRLELQMKNEAEK

-140 RLEVEK
+140 RLEI
-146 EKTRL
+146 
-151 EVEKEKTR
+151 
-159 LEVEKEKTRVR
+159 
-170 ELELEQEKEK
+170 EK
-180 EKARLEVE
+180 EKARLE
-188 KEKEKTRVREL
+188 
-199 ELEQEKEK
+199 
-207 AQVEKEKAQV
+207 V

-329 SFQLTSEAYR
+329 SFQLTPEAYR

-345 IKVGACTFA
+345 VKVGACTFA

-422 KSLRENRVRSEARR
+422 KSLRENRVRSEVRR

-485 EDGGAKREANR
+485 EDGGAKQETNR
-496 YPGNRESSKTPQSA
+496 YPGNQESSKAPQST
-510 SSVPGQR
+510 SSTSGKR
-517 NSHASGQSQ
+517 NSNTSGQSQ

-557 KRVVTLAMCDPRG
+557 KRIVTLAMCDPRG

-582 LNLGNE
+582 ANLVNE

-600 VGGQPEVEV
+600 VGSQPEVEV

-633 AGRSKMRVYGLL
+633 AGSGKMKVYGLL

-663 AVVMLGVCPDI
+663 AEVMLGVCPDI

-699 TVPEESPEGHG
+699 TVPE
-710 TSGTPESVNLT
+710 
-721 DIRGDESGDRQA
+721 D
-733 IEYPVS
+733 
-739 VVRKA
+739 
-744 EVADKEDA
+744 
-752 GEDDT
+752 
-757 VSIQPV
+757 
-763 EDIDVDIA
+763 
-771 WLFDEGPAQ
+771 
-780 ANGVSVRSKVRMT
+780 M
-793 QPKKNHV
+793 
-800 KRADLSRAQT
+800 
-810 AEIKGRKVNATV
+810 
-822 LSRNEERC
+822 EE
-830 GQTEDE
+830 
-836 SRASNCPRAQ
+836 
-846 RHMDSGVKLFEM
+846 
-858 SRVGMFHRKRG
+858 
-869 GEMVKSDS
+869 
-877 RENERRRDSMCGEM
+877 
-891 LTSTLGE
+891 
-898 ARRRVRSNAV
+898 
-908 GCSTVLEETFRER
+908 
-921 RRVEGEERE
+921 
-930 LYRGERCGK
+930 
-939 RMMIQA
+939 
-945 WRNRGKPR
+945 
-953 TRWKS
+953 
-958 SRMRSR
+958 
-964 INEETEG
+964 
-971 RIVGEDEGVEYDDRR
+971 
-986 RKYNGSRWKYED
+986 
-998 DRGDTDSRCLT
+998 
-1009 LDVKRR
+1009 
-1015 RRGNGGWRQ
+1015 

>member
-1 MDKVQTF
+1 MDKVQAF

-74 GQDEVRSQGS
+74 GQDDVRSQGS

-105 QLELQMQREE
+105 QLELQIQQQREE

-159 LEVEKEKTRVR
+159 LEVEKEKTR
-170 ELELEQEKEK
+170 
-180 EKARLEVE
+180 LEV
-188 KEKEKTRVREL
+188 
-199 ELEQEKEK
+199 
-207 AQVEKEKAQV
+207 
-217 EKEKERTKQMQIEA
+217 EKERTKQMQIEA

-329 SFQLTSEAYR
+329 SFQLTPEAYR

-422 KSLRENRVRSEARR
+422 KSLRENRVRSEVRR

-449 YERPRRVWGEKNFD
+449 YERPRRVWDEKNFD

-485 EDGGAKREANR
+485 EDGGAKQETNR
-496 YPGNRESSKTPQSA
+496 YPGNQESSRTPQSA
-510 SSVPGQR
+510 SSVPGPR

-526 SYSGTYRR
+526 SHSGSYRR

-557 KRVVTLAMCDPRG
+557 KRVVTLAMCDPRN
-570 KYTNVFRDKPQR
+570 KYINVFQDKPQSA
-582 LNLGNE
+582 NLVNE

-600 VGGQPEVEV
+600 IRGQPEVEA

-645 SESDMPVCTVQLR
+645 SESDMPVCAVQLR

-663 AVVMLGVCPDI
+663 AEVMLGVCPDI

-693 PRVIAE
+693 TRVIAE
-699 TVPEESPEGHG
+699 TVPEECPEGHG
-710 TSGTPESVNLT
+710 TGGTPESVNLT
-721 DIRGDESGDRQA
+721 DIRGDASGDRQA

-739 VVRKA
+739 VVMKA

-752 GEDDT
+752 GGDET

-763 EDIDVDIA
+763 EDIDVGIA
-771 WLFDEGPAQ
+771 WLFDESPAQ
-780 ANGVSVRSKVRMT
+780 KNEVSVRSKVKMA
-793 QPKKNHV
+793 QPKKNTV
-800 KRADLSRAQT
+800 ERVDLSKAQT
-810 AEIKGRKVNATV
+810 AEIKSRKANATV
-822 LSRNEERC
+822 LSRNEEGC
-830 GQTEDE
+830 GHTEDG
-836 SRASNCPRAQ
+836 SRASRCPRAQ

-858 SRVGMFHRKRG
+858 SRVDMFHRQREEKI
-869 GEMVKSDS
+869 VKKSNS

-898 ARRRVRSNAV
+898 VERHARSSAV
-908 GCSTVLEETFRER
+908 ECSTVLEETFRER
-921 RRVEGEERE
+921 RRVEGEEME
-930 LYRGERCGK
+930 WYRSKKCGERK
-939 RMMIQA
+939 MMQA
-945 WRNRGKPR
+945 WMNSRKPR

-958 SRMRSR
+958 NRMRSR
-964 INEETEG
+964 INEETKG
-971 RIVGEDEGVEYDDRR
+971 RIVGEDEGVKYDDRR
-986 RKYNGSRWKYED
+986 RKYNGGRWKSED
-998 DRGDTDSRCLT
+998 DRGGTDSRCLT

>member
-1 MDKVQTF
+1 MEKVQAF

-74 GQDEVRSQGS
+74 GQDDVRSQGS

-105 QLELQMQREE
+105 QLELQMQREDKE

-140 RLEVEK
+140 RLEVE
-146 EKTRL
+146 R
-151 EVEKEKTR
+151 
-159 LEVEKEKTRVR
+159 
-170 ELELEQEKEK
+170 
-180 EKARLEVE
+180 ARLEVE
-188 KEKEKTRVREL
+188 KEKEKTRIREL
-199 ELEQEKEK
+199 ELEQEKEKEK

-247 TTQVSHPPDVRVR
+247 TTQVSHSQDVRVR

-329 SFQLTSEAYR
+329 SFQLTPEAYR

-404 IKEVKD
+404 IMEVKD

-422 KSLRENRVRSEARR
+422 KSLREKRVRSEARR

-485 EDGGAKREANR
+485 EDGGAKRETDR
-496 YPGNRESSKTPQSA
+496 YPGNQESSKAPQSA
-510 SSVPGQR
+510 GSVPGSR
-517 NSHASGQSQ
+517 NSYVSGQSQ
-526 SYSGTYRR
+526 SRFGTYRR
-534 DFSQMRCYNCN
+534 DVSQMRCYQCN

-557 KRVVTLAMCDPRG
+557 KRVVTLAMCDPRS
-570 KYTNVFRDKPQR
+570 KYINVFRDKPQR
-582 LNLGNE
+582 ANLVNE

-600 VGGQPEVEV
+600 VGSQPEVEV

-619 SLITRSLIGNDRRL
+619 SLIARSLIGDGRRL
-633 AGRSKMRVYGLL
+633 AGSGKVKVYGLL

-663 AVVMLGVCPDI
+663 AEVMLGVCPDI

-699 TVPEESPEGHG
+699 TVPEECPEGHG
-710 TSGTPESVNLT
+710 TGGTPESVNLT

-733 IEYPVS
+733 IENPVS
-739 VVRKA
+739 VVTKA
-744 EVADKEDA
+744 EVPDEGDT
-752 GEDDT
+752 GEGET

-763 EDIDVDIA
+763 EDIDVLIFTVPEYLEFITVKHHVIDYTGSVTCVHRA
-771 WLFDEGPAQ
+771 TEELVEELSLLFHKSKGPC
-780 ANGVSVRSKVRMT
+780 VSSVS
-793 QPKKNHV
+793 QH
-800 KRADLSRAQT
+800 
-810 AEIKGRKVNATV
+810 
-822 LSRNEERC
+822 
-830 GQTEDE
+830 
-836 SRASNCPRAQ
+836 
-846 RHMDSGVKLFEM
+846 
-858 SRVGMFHRKRG
+858 
-869 GEMVKSDS
+869 
-877 RENERRRDSMCGEM
+877 
-891 LTSTLGE
+891 
-898 ARRRVRSNAV
+898 
-908 GCSTVLEETFRER
+908 
-921 RRVEGEERE
+921 
-930 LYRGERCGK
+930 
-939 RMMIQA
+939 
-945 WRNRGKPR
+945 
-953 TRWKS
+953 
-958 SRMRSR
+958 
-964 INEETEG
+964 
-971 RIVGEDEGVEYDDRR
+971 
-986 RKYNGSRWKYED
+986 
-998 DRGDTDSRCLT
+998 
-1009 LDVKRR
+1009 
-1015 RRGNGGWRQ
+1015 

>member
-1 MDKVQTF
+1 MDKVQAF

-60 QGAQEGAESRKEDD
+60 QGAQKGAESGKEDD

-105 QLELQMQREE
+105 QLELQMQQQREDKE

-146 EKTRL
+146 EKTR
-151 EVEKEKTR
+151 
-159 LEVEKEKTRVR
+159 VR

-180 EKARLEVE
+180 EKARLE
-188 KEKEKTRVREL
+188 
-199 ELEQEKEK
+199 
-207 AQVEKEKAQV
+207 VEKEKAQV

-247 TTQVSHPPDVRVR
+247 TTQVSHPPDIRVR

-329 SFQLTSEAYR
+329 SFQLTPEAYR

-404 IKEVKD
+404 IMEVKD

-422 KSLRENRVRSEARR
+422 NSLRENRVRSEARR

-463 KWADKSKYPKTQ
+463 KWVDKSKYPKTQ

-485 EDGGAKREANR
+485 EDGGAKRETDR
-496 YPGNRESSKTPQSA
+496 YPGNQESSRTPQSA
-510 SSVPGQR
+510 NSVPGPR
-517 NSHASGQSQ
+517 NSHVSG
-526 SYSGTYRR
+526 
-534 DFSQMRCYNCN
+534 
-545 GLGHVMRDCRQG
+545 
-557 KRVVTLAMCDPRG
+557 
-570 KYTNVFRDKPQR
+570 
-582 LNLGNE
+582 
-588 RYRPFMSKGWIS
+588 
-600 VGGQPEVEV
+600 
-609 GILRDTGANQ
+609 
-619 SLITRSLIGNDRRL
+619 
-633 AGRSKMRVYGLL
+633 
-645 SESDMPVCTVQLR
+645 
-658 SEYVS
+658 
-663 AVVMLGVCPDI
+663 
-674 PIPGVQVI
+674 
-682 LGNDLCGTKVL
+682 
-693 PRVIAE
+693 
-699 TVPEESPEGHG
+699 
-710 TSGTPESVNLT
+710 
-721 DIRGDESGDRQA
+721 
-733 IEYPVS
+733 
-739 VVRKA
+739 
-744 EVADKEDA
+744 
-752 GEDDT
+752 
-757 VSIQPV
+757 
-763 EDIDVDIA
+763 
-771 WLFDEGPAQ
+771 
-780 ANGVSVRSKVRMT
+780 
-793 QPKKNHV
+793 
-800 KRADLSRAQT
+800 
-810 AEIKGRKVNATV
+810 
-822 LSRNEERC
+822 
-830 GQTEDE
+830 
-836 SRASNCPRAQ
+836 
-846 RHMDSGVKLFEM
+846 
-858 SRVGMFHRKRG
+858 
-869 GEMVKSDS
+869 
-877 RENERRRDSMCGEM
+877 
-891 LTSTLGE
+891 
-898 ARRRVRSNAV
+898 
-908 GCSTVLEETFRER
+908 
-921 RRVEGEERE
+921 
-930 LYRGERCGK
+930 
-939 RMMIQA
+939 
-945 WRNRGKPR
+945 
-953 TRWKS
+953 
-958 SRMRSR
+958 
-964 INEETEG
+964 
-971 RIVGEDEGVEYDDRR
+971 
-986 RKYNGSRWKYED
+986 
-998 DRGDTDSRCLT
+998 
-1009 LDVKRR
+1009 
-1015 RRGNGGWRQ
+1015 

>member
-1 MDKVQTF
+1 MDKVQAF

-74 GQDEVRSQGS
+74 GQDDVRSQGS

-105 QLELQMQREE
+105 QLELQMQREDKE

-140 RLEVEK
+140 RLEVE
-146 EKTRL
+146 R
-151 EVEKEKTR
+151 
-159 LEVEKEKTRVR
+159 
-170 ELELEQEKEK
+170 
-180 EKARLEVE
+180 ARLEVE
-188 KEKEKTRVREL
+188 KEKEKTRIREL
-199 ELEQEKEK
+199 ELEQEKEKEK

-283 SIKEWPQEEWAQL
+283 SIKKWPQEEWAQL

-329 SFQLTSEAYR
+329 SFQLTPEAYR

-404 IKEVKD
+404 IMEVKD

-422 KSLRENRVRSEARR
+422 KSLRENRVRSEARC
-436 SNGRSNGVWGGRN
+436 SNGRPNGIWGGRN
-449 YERPRRVWGEKNFD
+449 YERPRRVWGENNFD

-485 EDGGAKREANR
+485 EDGGAKQETNR
-496 YPGNRESSKTPQSA
+496 YPGNQESSRTPQSA
-510 SSVPGQR
+510 SSVPGPR
-517 NSHASGQSQ
+517 NSHVSGQSQ

-557 KRVVTLAMCDPRG
+557 KRVVTLAMCDPG
-570 KYTNVFRDKPQR
+570 SKYTNVFRDKPQR
-582 LNLGNE
+582 ANLVNE
-588 RYRPFMSKGWIS
+588 RYRPFMSKGWIRIR
-600 VGGQPEVEV
+600 GQPEVEV

-619 SLITRSLIGNDRRL
+619 SLIARSLIGNDRRL
-633 AGRSKMRVYGLL
+633 AGRSKMRVYGIL

-663 AVVMLGVCPDI
+663 AEVMLGVCPDI

-699 TVPEESPEGHG
+699 TVPEECPEGHC
-710 TSGTPESVNLT
+710 TCGTPESVNLT

-739 VVRKA
+739 VVTKA
-744 EVADKEDA
+744 ELADEEDT
-752 GEDDT
+752 GEGET

-780 ANGVSVRSKVRMT
+780 KNEVSVRSKVKMA
-793 QPKKNHV
+793 QPKKNTV
-800 KRADLSRAQT
+800 KRVDLSRAQT
-810 AEIKGRKVNATV
+810 AEIKSRKVNATV
-822 LSRNEERC
+822 LSRNEEGC
-830 GQTEDE
+830 GHTEDE
-836 SRASNCPRAQ
+836 SRASSCPRAQ
-846 RHMDSGVKLFEM
+846 RHLGSRVKLWEM
-858 SRVGMFHRKRG
+858 SRVDMFHRKR
-869 GEMVKSDS
+869 EEKIVKKSNS
-877 RENERRRDSMCGEM
+877 RENERRRDSMCEEM

-898 ARRRVRSNAV
+898 AKRHVWSSAV
-908 GCSTVLEETFRER
+908 GCSAVLEETFRER
-921 RRVEGEERE
+921 RRVEGEEME
-930 LYRGERCGK
+930 LYRSEKCGK
-939 RMMIQA
+939 SKMIQA
-945 WRNRGKPR
+945 WRNRRKPR

-958 SRMRSR
+958 DRMRSW
-964 INEETEG
+964 INVETQG
-971 RIVGEDEGVEYDDRR
+971 RIVGEDEGVKYDDRR
-986 RKYNGSRWKYED
+986 RKYNGSRWKSED
-998 DRGDTDSRCLT
+998 DRGGTDSRCLT

-1015 RRGNGGWRQ
+1015 RGNGGWRQ

>member
-46 EILRQLRARSEAAE
+46 EILRQLRAKSEAAE
-60 QGAQEGAESRKEDD
+60 QGAQKGAESGKEDD

-105 QLELQMQREE
+105 QLELQMQREDKE

-146 EKTRL
+146 EKT
-151 EVEKEKTR
+151 K

-180 EKARLEVE
+180 EKARLE
-188 KEKEKTRVREL
+188 
-199 ELEQEKEK
+199 
-207 AQVEKEKAQV
+207 V

-329 SFQLTSEAYR
+329 SFQLTPEAYR

-422 KSLRENRVRSEARR
+422 KSLRENRVRSEARC

-449 YERPRRVWGEKNFD
+449 YERPRGVWGEKNFD
-463 KWADKSKYPKTQ
+463 KWVDKSKYPKTQ

-485 EDGGAKREANR
+485 EDGGAKQETNR
-496 YPGNRESSKTPQSA
+496 YPGNQESSKAPQST
-510 SSVPGQR
+510 SSTSGPR
-517 NSHASGQSQ
+517 NPNTSGQSQ
-526 SYSGTYRR
+526 SRFGTYRR

-570 KYTNVFRDKPQR
+570 KYTNVFQDKPQR
-582 LNLGNE
+582 ANLVNE

-619 SLITRSLIGNDRRL
+619 SLIARSLIGNDRRL
-633 AGRSKMRVYGLL
+633 AGSGKMKVYGLL

-674 PIPGVQVI
+674 PVPGVQVI

-699 TVPEESPEGHG
+699 TVPEECPEGHCTG
-710 TSGTPESVNLT
+710 GTPESVNLT
-721 DIRGDESGDRQA
+721 DIRWDESGDRQA

-739 VVRKA
+739 VVTKA
-744 EVADKEDA
+744 EVADEEDT
-752 GEDDT
+752 GEGET

-810 AEIKGRKVNATV
+810 AEIKSRKVNATV

-830 GQTEDE
+830 GHAEDG
-836 SRASNCPRAQ
+836 SRASRCPRAQ
-846 RHMDSGVKLFEM
+846 RH
-858 SRVGMFHRKRG
+858 RG
-869 GEMVKSDS
+869 S
-877 RENERRRDSMCGEM
+877 
-891 LTSTLGE
+891 
-898 ARRRVRSNAV
+898 A
-908 GCSTVLEETFRER
+908 VLEETFRER
-921 RRVEGEERE
+921 RRVEGEEME
-930 LYRGERCGK
+930 WYRSEKCGK
-939 RMMIQA
+939 RMMMQA
-945 WRNRGKPR
+945 WRNRRKPR
-953 TRWKS
+953 TRWRS
-958 SRMRSR
+958 NRMRSR
-964 INEETEG
+964 IYEETKG
-971 RIVGEDEGVEYDDRR
+971 RSVGEDDGVKYDDRR
-986 RKYNGSRWKYED
+986 RKYNGSRWKSED
-998 DRGDTDSRCLT
+998 DRGGTDSRCLT

-1015 RRGNGGWRQ
+1015 RGNGGWRQ

>member
-1 MDKVQTF
+1 MDKVQAF

-74 GQDEVRSQGS
+74 GQDDVRSQGS

-105 QLELQMQREE
+105 QLELQIQQQREE

-151 EVEKEKTR
+151 EI
-159 LEVEKEKTRVR
+159 
-170 ELELEQEKEK
+170 EK
-180 EKARLEVE
+180 EKARLE
-188 KEKEKTRVREL
+188 
-199 ELEQEKEK
+199 
-207 AQVEKEKAQV
+207 V

-329 SFQLTSEAYR
+329 SFQLTPEAYR

-404 IKEVKD
+404 IMEVKD

-436 SNGRSNGVWGGRN
+436 SNGRSSGVWGGRN

-485 EDGGAKREANR
+485 EDGGAKRETNR
-496 YPGNRESSKTPQSA
+496 YPGNQESSKAPQST
-510 SSVPGQR
+510 SSTSGPR
-517 NSHASGQSQ
+517 NSHVSGQSQ

-570 KYTNVFRDKPQR
+570 KYTNVFQDKPQR
-582 LNLGNE
+582 ANLVNE

-600 VGGQPEVEV
+600 VGSQPEVEV

-619 SLITRSLIGNDRRL
+619 SLIARSLIGNDRRL
-633 AGRSKMRVYGLL
+633 AGSGKMKVYGLL

-663 AVVMLGVCPDI
+663 AEVMLGVCPDI

-693 PRVIAE
+693 PRVMAE
-699 TVPEESPEGHG
+699 TVPEECPEGHG
-710 TSGTPESVNLT
+710 TVGTPESVNLT

-733 IEYPVS
+733 IENPVS
-739 VVRKA
+739 VVTKA
-744 EVADKEDA
+744 KVADEEDA

-780 ANGVSVRSKVRMT
+780 EDEVSVRSKVKMA
-793 QPKKNHV
+793 QLKKNHV
-800 KRADLSRAQT
+800 KRADLSRVQP
-810 AEIKGRKVNATV
+810 AEIKSRKVNATV

-830 GQTEDE
+830 GHTEDGN
-836 SRASNCPRAQ
+836 RASSGPRAQ
-846 RHMDSGVKLFEM
+846 RHRDSGVKLFEM
-858 SRVGMFHRKRG
+858 SGVDMFHRNRRVEIMK
-869 GEMVKSDS
+869 KSNS

-891 LTSTLGE
+891 LTSTHGE
-898 ARRRVRSNAV
+898 VKRHVQSSAI
-908 GCSTVLEETFRER
+908 GCSTELEETFRER
-921 RRVEGEERE
+921 RRVEGEEME
-930 LYRGERCGK
+930 LYRGEKCGK
-939 RMMIQA
+939 RMMMQA
-945 WRNRGKPR
+945 WRNRRKPR
-953 TRWKS
+953 TRWES
-958 SRMRSR
+958 NRMRSR
-964 INEETEG
+964 INEETKG
-971 RIVGEDEGVEYDDRR
+971 RIVGEDEGVKYDDRR

-998 DRGDTDSRCLT
+998 DRGGTDSRCLT
-1009 LDVKRR
+1009 LDMKRR
-1015 RRGNGGWRQ
+1015 RLGDGGWRQ

>member
-1 MDKVQTF
+1 MDKVQAF

-60 QGAQEGAESRKEDD
+60 QGAQKGAESGKEDD

-105 QLELQMQREE
+105 QLELQMQREDKE

-159 LEVEKEKTRVR
+159 LEV
-170 ELELEQEKEK
+170 
-180 EKARLEVE
+180 
-188 KEKEKTRVREL
+188 
-199 ELEQEKEK
+199 EKEK

-329 SFQLTSEAYR
+329 SFQLTPEAYR

-449 YERPRRVWGEKNFD
+449 YERPRGVWGEKNFD

-485 EDGGAKREANR
+485 EDGGAKQETNR
-496 YPGNRESSKTPQSA
+496 YPGNQESSRTPQSA
-510 SSVPGQR
+510 SSVPGPR
-517 NSHASGQSQ
+517 NSHVSGQSQ
-526 SYSGTYRR
+526 SYSGTHRR

-557 KRVVTLAMCDPRG
+557 KRVVTLAMCDPQS
-570 KYTNVFRDKPQR
+570 KYTNVFEDKPQKA
-582 LNLGNE
+582 NLVNE

-600 VGGQPEVEV
+600 IRGQPEVEV

-633 AGRSKMRVYGLL
+633 AGSGKMRVYGLL

-663 AVVMLGVCPDI
+663 AEVMLGVCPDI

-699 TVPEESPEGHG
+699 TVPEECPEGHG
-710 TSGTPESVNLT
+710 TCGTPESVNLT

-739 VVRKA
+739 VVTKA
-744 EVADKEDA
+744 ELADEEDT
-752 GEDDT
+752 GEGET

-763 EDIDVDIA
+763 EEIDVDIA
-771 WLFDEGPAQ
+771 RLFDEGPAQ
-780 ANGVSVRSKVRMT
+780 ANEVSVRSKVKMA

-822 LSRNEERC
+822 LSMNEGRC
-830 GQTEDE
+830 GHTEDG
-836 SRASNCPRAQ
+836 SRSSSGPRAQ
-846 RHMDSGVKLFEM
+846 RHMDNGVKLWEM
-858 SRVGMFHRKRG
+858 SGVDMFHRKR
-869 GEMVKSDS
+869 EEKIVKKSNS

-908 GCSTVLEETFRER
+908 GCSTVPEETFRER

-945 WRNRGKPR
+945 WRDRRKPR

-958 SRMRSR
+958 NRTMSR
-964 INEETEG
+964 INEETKG
-971 RIVGEDEGVEYDDRR
+971 RIVG
-986 RKYNGSRWKYED
+986 KD
-998 DRGDTDSRCLT
+998 DRGGTDSRCLT
-1009 LDVKRR
+1009 LDGKRR

>member
-1 MDKVQTF
+1 MDKVQAF

-14 EDLEGCTRDQLK
+14 EDLEGCTKDQLK

-46 EILRQLRARSEAAE
+46 EILRQLRAKNEAAE
-60 QGAQEGAESRKEDD
+60 QGAQKGAESRKEDD

-105 QLELQMQREE
+105 QLELQIQQQREE

-140 RLEVEK
+140 RLEI
-146 EKTRL
+146 
-151 EVEKEKTR
+151 
-159 LEVEKEKTRVR
+159 
-170 ELELEQEKEK
+170 EK

-207 AQVEKEKAQV
+207 EKTRVRELELEQEKEKAQV

-329 SFQLTSEAYR
+329 SFQLTPEAYR

-404 IKEVKD
+404 MKEVKD

-485 EDGGAKREANR
+485 EDGGAKRETNR
-496 YPGNRESSKTPQSA
+496 YPGNQESSRTPQSA
-510 SSVPGQR
+510 SSVPGPR

-534 DFSQMRCYNCN
+534 DFTQMRCYNCN

-557 KRVVTLAMCDPRG
+557 KRVVTLAMCDPRS
-570 KYTNVFRDKPQR
+570 KYINVFQDKPQR
-582 LNLGNE
+582 ANLVNE

-600 VGGQPEVEV
+600 IGGQPEVEV

-619 SLITRSLIGNDRRL
+619 SLITRSLIGNNRRL
-633 AGRSKMRVYGLL
+633 AGSGKMKVYGLL

-663 AVVMLGVCPDI
+663 AEVMLGVCPDI
-674 PIPGVQVI
+674 PVPGVQVI
-682 LGNDLCGTKVL
+682 LGNDLCGTRVL
-693 PRVIAE
+693 PRVVAE
-699 TVPEESPEGHG
+699 TVPEECPEGHCTG
-710 TSGTPESVNLT
+710 GTPESVNLT

-733 IEYPVS
+733 IENPVS
-739 VVRKA
+739 VVMKA
-744 EVADKEDA
+744 EVADEGDA
-752 GEDDT
+752 GEDET

-780 ANGVSVRSKVRMT
+780 ENEVSVRSKVKMA

-810 AEIKGRKVNATV
+810 AEIKSRKVNATV

-830 GQTEDE
+830 GHTEDG

-846 RHMDSGVKLFEM
+846 RHRDSGVKLFEM
-858 SRVGMFHRKRG
+858 SRVDMFHRKRG
-869 GEMVKSDS
+869 EKIVKKSNS

-898 ARRRVRSNAV
+898 ARRRVRSSAV
-908 GCSTVLEETFRER
+908 GCNTVPEETFRER
-921 RRVEGEERE
+921 RRVEGEEME
-930 LYRGERCGK
+930 WYRGEKCGK
-939 RMMIQA
+939 RMMMQA
-945 WRNRGKPR
+945 WRNRRKPR
-953 TRWKS
+953 TRW
-958 SRMRSR
+958 RSNKAMSW
-964 INEETEG
+964 INEETKG
-971 RIVGEDEGVEYDDRR
+971 RIVGEDEGVKYDDRR

-998 DRGDTDSRCLT
+998 DRGGTDSRCLT
-1009 LDVKRR
+1009 LDEKRR

>member
-1 MDKVQTF
+1 MDKVQAF

-60 QGAQEGAESRKEDD
+60 QGAQKGAESRKEDD

-105 QLELQMQREE
+105 QLELQMQQQREDKE

-121 KMKLELQMKNEAEK
+121 KMKLELQMK
-135 EKEKT
+135 
-140 RLEVEK
+140 R
-146 EKTRL
+146 
-151 EVEKEKTR
+151 
-159 LEVEKEKTRVR
+159 EVEKEKTRVR

-180 EKARLEVE
+180 EKARLE
-188 KEKEKTRVREL
+188 
-199 ELEQEKEK
+199 
-207 AQVEKEKAQV
+207 V

-247 TTQVSHPPDVRVR
+247 TTQVSHSQDVRVR

-329 SFQLTSEAYR
+329 SFQLTPEAYR

-404 IKEVKD
+404 IMEVKD

-422 KSLRENRVRSEARR
+422 KSLRENRVKNEVRR
-436 SNGRSNGVWGGRN
+436 SNGRPNGVWGGRN

-485 EDGGAKREANR
+485 EDGGAKRETNR
-496 YPGNRESSKTPQSA
+496 YPGNQESSKAPQST
-510 SSVPGQR
+510 SSTSGPR
-517 NSHASGQSQ
+517 NSNTSGQSQ

-545 GLGHVMRDCRQG
+545 
-557 KRVVTLAMCDPRG
+557 
-570 KYTNVFRDKPQR
+570 
-582 LNLGNE
+582 
-588 RYRPFMSKGWIS
+588 
-600 VGGQPEVEV
+600 
-609 GILRDTGANQ
+609 
-619 SLITRSLIGNDRRL
+619 
-633 AGRSKMRVYGLL
+633 
-645 SESDMPVCTVQLR
+645 
-658 SEYVS
+658 
-663 AVVMLGVCPDI
+663 
-674 PIPGVQVI
+674 PI
-682 LGNDLCGTKVL
+682 
-693 PRVIAE
+693 
-699 TVPEESPEGHG
+699 
-710 TSGTPESVNLT
+710 
-721 DIRGDESGDRQA
+721 
-733 IEYPVS
+733 
-739 VVRKA
+739 
-744 EVADKEDA
+744 
-752 GEDDT
+752 
-757 VSIQPV
+757 
-763 EDIDVDIA
+763 
-771 WLFDEGPAQ
+771 
-780 ANGVSVRSKVRMT
+780 
-793 QPKKNHV
+793 
-800 KRADLSRAQT
+800 
-810 AEIKGRKVNATV
+810 
-822 LSRNEERC
+822 
-830 GQTEDE
+830 
-836 SRASNCPRAQ
+836 
-846 RHMDSGVKLFEM
+846 
-858 SRVGMFHRKRG
+858 
-869 GEMVKSDS
+869 
-877 RENERRRDSMCGEM
+877 
-891 LTSTLGE
+891 
-898 ARRRVRSNAV
+898 
-908 GCSTVLEETFRER
+908 
-921 RRVEGEERE
+921 
-930 LYRGERCGK
+930 
-939 RMMIQA
+939 
-945 WRNRGKPR
+945 
-953 TRWKS
+953 
-958 SRMRSR
+958 
-964 INEETEG
+964 
-971 RIVGEDEGVEYDDRR
+971 
-986 RKYNGSRWKYED
+986 GSRD
-998 DRGDTDSRCLT
+998 ARL
-1009 LDVKRR
+1009 
-1015 RRGNGGWRQ
+1015 

>member
-1 MDKVQTF
+1 MDKVQAF

-74 GQDEVRSQGS
+74 GQDDVRSQGS

-105 QLELQMQREE
+105 QLELQIQQQREE

-159 LEVEKEKTRVR
+159 LEVEKEKTR
-170 ELELEQEKEK
+170 
-180 EKARLEVE
+180 LEV
-188 KEKEKTRVREL
+188 
-199 ELEQEKEK
+199 
-207 AQVEKEKAQV
+207 
-217 EKEKERTKQMQIEA
+217 EKERTKQMQIEA

-236 EQRIEHGLPES
+236 EQRIENGLPES

-329 SFQLTSEAYR
+329 SFQLTPEAYR

-374 SYADLKQ
+374 SYADLKK

-422 KSLRENRVRSEARR
+422 NSLRENRVRSEARR

-485 EDGGAKREANR
+485 EDGGAKRETNR
-496 YPGNRESSKTPQSA
+496 YPGNQESSRTPQSA
-510 SSVPGQR
+510 NSVPGPR
-517 NSHASGQSQ
+517 NSHVSGQSQ

-557 KRVVTLAMCDPRG
+557 KRVVTLAMCDLG
-570 KYTNVFRDKPQR
+570 SKYANVFRDKPQR
-582 LNLGNE
+582 ANLVNE
-588 RYRPFMSKGWIS
+588 RYRPFMSKGWIRI
-600 VGGQPEVEV
+600 GGLPEVEV

-645 SESDMPVCTVQLR
+645 SESDMPVCAVQLR

-663 AVVMLGVCPDI
+663 AEVMLGVCPDI

-693 PRVIAE
+693 PRVVAE
-699 TVPEESPEGHG
+699 TVPEECPEGHCTG
-710 TSGTPESVNLT
+710 GTPESVNLT

-733 IEYPVS
+733 IENPVS
-739 VVRKA
+739 VVTKA
-744 EVADKEDA
+744 EVADEEDT
-752 GEDDT
+752 GEDET
-757 VSIQPV
+757 VSIKPV

-780 ANGVSVRSKVRMT
+780 ENEVSVRSKVKMT

-810 AEIKGRKVNATV
+810 AETKSRKVNATV
-822 LSRNEERC
+822 LSMNEERC
-830 GQTEDE
+830 GHTEDGN
-836 SRASNCPRAQ
+836 RASSGPRAQ

-858 SRVGMFHRKRG
+858 SGVDMFHRKRG
-869 GEMVKSDS
+869 GEIVKKSNS

-898 ARRRVRSNAV
+898 AKRHVWSSAV
-908 GCSTVLEETFRER
+908 GCSIVPEETFRER
-921 RRVEGEERE
+921 RRVEGEEME
-930 LYRGERCGK
+930 LHRGKKCGERK
-939 RMMIQA
+939 MIQA

-953 TRWKS
+953 TRWES
-958 SRMRSR
+958 NRMRSR

-971 RIVGEDEGVEYDDRR
+971 RIVGEDEGVKYDDRR
-986 RKYNGSRWKYED
+986 RKYNGSRWKCED
-998 DRGDTDSRCLT
+998 DRGGTDSRCLT
-1009 LDVKRR
+1009 LDGKRR

>member
-1 MDKVQTF
+1 MDKVQAF

-105 QLELQMQREE
+105 QLELQMQQQREDKE

-140 RLEVEK
+140 RLEI
-146 EKTRL
+146 
-151 EVEKEKTR
+151 
-159 LEVEKEKTRVR
+159 
-170 ELELEQEKEK
+170 EK
-180 EKARLEVE
+180 EKARLEV
-188 KEKEKTRVREL
+188 
-199 ELEQEKEK
+199 EKEK

-247 TTQVSHPPDVRVR
+247 TTQVSHPPEVRVR

-329 SFQLTSEAYR
+329 SFQLTPEAYR

-422 KSLRENRVRSEARR
+422 KSLRENRVRSEARC
-436 SNGRSNGVWGGRN
+436 SNSRSNGVWGGRN

-485 EDGGAKREANR
+485 EDGGAKRETDR
-496 YPGNRESSKTPQSA
+496 YPGNQESSKAPQST
-510 SSVPGQR
+510 SSTSGPR
-517 NSHASGQSQ
+517 NSNTSGQSQ

-570 KYTNVFRDKPQR
+570 KYTNVFRDKPQKM
-582 LNLGNE
+582 NLVNE

-619 SLITRSLIGNDRRL
+619 SLIARSLIGNDRRL
-633 AGRSKMRVYGLL
+633 AGSGKMKVYGLL

-663 AVVMLGVCPDI
+663 AEVMLGVCPDI

-699 TVPEESPEGHG
+699 TVPEECPEGHCTG
-710 TSGTPESVNLT
+710 GTPESVNLT

-780 ANGVSVRSKVRMT
+780 ANGVSVRSKVKMA
-793 QPKKNHV
+793 QPKKNTV
-800 KRADLSRAQT
+800 KGVDRKRAQT
-810 AEIKGRKVNATV
+810 AEIESRKANATV

-830 GQTEDE
+830 GQTEDGN
-836 SRASNCPRAQ
+836 RASSGPRAQ

-858 SRVGMFHRKRG
+858 SGVDMFHRRRG
-869 GEMVKSDS
+869 GEIVKKSNS

-898 ARRRVRSNAV
+898 VERHAQSSAI
-908 GCSTVLEETFRER
+908 GCSMVPEETFRER
-921 RRVEGEERE
+921 RRVEGEEME
-930 LYRGERCGK
+930 GYRGEKCGK
-939 RMMIQA
+939 RMMMQA
-945 WRNRGKPR
+945 WRNRRKPR
-953 TRWKS
+953 TRWES
-958 SRMRSR
+958 NRIRSQ
-964 INEETEG
+964 INEETKG
-971 RIVGEDEGVEYDDRR
+971 RIVGEDQGVKYDGRR
-986 RKYNGSRWKYED
+986 RKYNGSRWKCED
-998 DRGDTDSRCLT
+998 DRGGTDSRCLT

-1015 RRGNGGWRQ
+1015 RGNGGWRQ

>member
-1 MDKVQTF
+1 MDKVQAF

-74 GQDEVRSQGS
+74 GQDDVRSQGS

-105 QLELQMQREE
+105 QLELQMQREDKE

-140 RLEVEK
+140 RLEI
-146 EKTRL
+146 
-151 EVEKEKTR
+151 
-159 LEVEKEKTRVR
+159 
-170 ELELEQEKEK
+170 
-180 EKARLEVE
+180 
-188 KEKEKTRVREL
+188 EKEKTRVREL

-283 SIKEWPQEEWAQL
+283 SIKKWPQEEWAQL

-329 SFQLTSEAYR
+329 SFQLTPEAYR

-404 IKEVKD
+404 IMEVKD

-422 KSLRENRVRSEARR
+422 KSLRENRVRSEARC

-449 YERPRRVWGEKNFD
+449 YERPRGVWGEKNFD
-463 KWADKSKYPKTQ
+463 KWADKSEYPKTQ

-485 EDGGAKREANR
+485 EDGGAKRETNR
-496 YPGNRESSKTPQSA
+496 YPGNQESSKAPQST
-510 SSVPGQR
+510 SSTSGPR
-517 NSHASGQSQ
+517 NSNTSGQSQ

-557 KRVVTLAMCDPRG
+557 KRVVTLAMCDPG
-570 KYTNVFRDKPQR
+570 SKYTNVFRDKPQR
-582 LNLGNE
+582 ANLVNE

-600 VGGQPEVEV
+600 IRGQPEVEV

-619 SLITRSLIGNDRRL
+619 SLIARSLIGDGRRL
-633 AGRSKMRVYGLL
+633 AGSGKMKVYGLL
-645 SESDMPVCTVQLR
+645 SESDMPVCAVQLR

-663 AVVMLGVCPDI
+663 AEVMLGVCPDI
-674 PIPGVQVI
+674 PVPGVQVI

-693 PRVIAE
+693 TRVIAE
-699 TVPEESPEGHG
+699 TVPEECPEGHG
-710 TSGTPESVNLT
+710 TGGTPESVNLT
-721 DIRGDESGDRQA
+721 DIRGDASGDRQA

-739 VVRKA
+739 VVMKT
-744 EVADKEDA
+744 EVADEEDT
-752 GEDDT
+752 GEGET

-763 EDIDVDIA
+763 EEIDIDIA

-836 SRASNCPRAQ
+836 SRASSGPRAQ
-846 RHMDSGVKLFEM
+846 RHMDNGVKLREM
-858 SRVGMFHRKRG
+858 SGVDMFHRKRG
-869 GEMVKSDS
+869 GEMVKSNS

-891 LTSTLGE
+891 LARTLGE
-898 ARRRVRSNAV
+898 AKRHVWSSAVRCN
-908 GCSTVLEETFRER
+908 TVPEETFRER
-921 RRVEGEERE
+921 RRVEGEEME
-930 LYRGERCGK
+930 WYRGEKCGK
-939 RMMIQA
+939 RMMMQA
-945 WRNRGKPR
+945 WRNRRKPR
-953 TRWKS
+953 TRW
-958 SRMRSR
+958 RSNKTMSWT
-964 INEETEG
+964 NEEMKG
-971 RIVGEDEGVEYDDRR
+971 RIVGEDEGVKYDDRR
-986 RKYNGSRWKYED
+986 RKYNGSRWKCED
-998 DRGDTDSRCLT
+998 DRGGTDSRCLT

-1015 RRGNGGWRQ
+1015 RGNGGWRQ

>member
-1 MDKVQTF
+1 MDKVQAF

-36 KASKVAGMKD
+36 KASKLAGMKD

-60 QGAQEGAESRKEDD
+60 QGAQKGAESGKEDD

-105 QLELQMQREE
+105 QLELQMQQQREDKE

-135 EKEKT
+135 TK
-140 RLEVEK
+140 LEVEK
-146 EKTRL
+146 EKTRI
-151 EVEKEKTR
+151 
-159 LEVEKEKTRVR
+159 R

-180 EKARLEVE
+180 EKARLE
-188 KEKEKTRVREL
+188 
-199 ELEQEKEK
+199 
-207 AQVEKEKAQV
+207 VEKEKAQV

-404 IKEVKD
+404 IMEVKD

-422 KSLRENRVRSEARR
+422 NSLRENRVRSEARR
-436 SNGRSNGVWGGRN
+436 SNGRPNGVWGGRN
-449 YERPRRVWGEKNFD
+449 YERPRGVWGEKNFD

-485 EDGGAKREANR
+485 EDGGAKRETDR
-496 YPGNRESSKTPQSA
+496 YPGNQESSKAPQST
-510 SSVPGQR
+510 SSTSGPR
-517 NSHASGQSQ
+517 KSNTSGQSQ
-526 SYSGTYRR
+526 SYFGTYRR

-557 KRVVTLAMCDPRG
+557 KRVVTLAMCDPG
-570 KYTNVFRDKPQR
+570 SKYTNVFRDKPQR
-582 LNLGNE
+582 ANLVNE

-633 AGRSKMRVYGLL
+633 AGSGKMKVYGLL

-663 AVVMLGVCPDI
+663 AEVMLGVCPDI

-693 PRVIAE
+693 TRVMAE

-710 TSGTPESVNLT
+710 TVGTPESVNLT
-721 DIRGDESGDRQA
+721 DIREDESGDRQA

-739 VVRKA
+739 VVMKA

-752 GEDDT
+752 EEDET

-780 ANGVSVRSKVRMT
+780 ENEVSVRSKVRMT
-793 QPKKNHV
+793 QPKKNTV
-800 KRADLSRAQT
+800 KGVDLKRAQT
-810 AEIKGRKVNATV
+810 AVIKGRKVNATV

-836 SRASNCPRAQ
+836 SRASSGPRAQ
-846 RHMDSGVKLFEM
+846 RHLDSRVKLFEM
-858 SRVGMFHRKRG
+858 SRVDMFHRKR
-869 GEMVKSDS
+869 EEKRVKKSNS

-898 ARRRVRSNAV
+898 ARRRVRSSAV
-908 GCSTVLEETFRER
+908 GCNTVPEETFRER
-921 RRVEGEERE
+921 RRVEGEEME
-930 LYRGERCGK
+930 LYRGEKWGK
-939 RMMIQA
+939 RKMIQA
-945 WRNRGKPR
+945 WRNRRKPR
-953 TRWKS
+953 TRWES
-958 SRMRSR
+958 NRIRSQ
-964 INEETEG
+964 INEETKG
-971 RIVGEDEGVEYDDRR
+971 RIVGEDQGVKYDDRR
-986 RKYNGSRWKYED
+986 RKYNGSRWKCED
-998 DRGDTDSRCLT
+998 DRGGTDSRCLT

>member
-1 MDKVQTF
+1 
-8 VESGKP
+8 
-14 EDLEGCTRDQLK
+14 
-26 QIAEKCGIRL
+26 
-36 KASKVAGMKD
+36 MKD

-159 LEVEKEKTRVR
+159 LEV
-170 ELELEQEKEK
+170 
-180 EKARLEVE
+180 
-188 KEKEKTRVREL
+188 EKEKTRVREL

-363 FQKWIEAAGVG
+363 FQRWIEAAGVG

-422 KSLRENRVRSEARR
+422 KSLRENRVRSEVRR

-449 YERPRRVWGEKNFD
+449 YERPRGVWGEKNFD

-485 EDGGAKREANR
+485 EDGGAKRETDR
-496 YPGNRESSKTPQSA
+496 YPGNQESSKAPQST
-510 SSVPGQR
+510 SSTSGPR
-517 NSHASGQSQ
+517 NSNTSGQSQ

-545 GLGHVMRDCRQG
+545 GLGHVMRYCRQG

-582 LNLGNE
+582 ANLVNE

-600 VGGQPEVEV
+600 VGSQPEVEV

-619 SLITRSLIGNDRRL
+619 SLIARSLIGNDRRL
-633 AGRSKMRVYGLL
+633 AGSGKMKVYVLL
-645 SESDMPVCTVQLR
+645 SESDMPICTVLLR

-663 AVVMLGVCPDI
+663 AEVMLGVCPDI

-693 PRVIAE
+693 TRVMAE
-699 TVPEESPEGHG
+699 TVPEECPEGHCTG
-710 TSGTPESVNLT
+710 GTPESVNLT

-733 IEYPVS
+733 IENPVS
-739 VVRKA
+739 VVMKT
-744 EVADKEDA
+744 EVADKEDT
-752 GEDDT
+752 GEGET

-780 ANGVSVRSKVRMT
+780 KNEVSVRSKVKMA
-793 QPKKNHV
+793 QPKKNTV
-800 KRADLSRAQT
+800 KGVDRKRAQT
-810 AEIKGRKVNATV
+810 AEIESRKANATV

-830 GQTEDE
+830 GQTEDGN
-836 SRASNCPRAQ
+836 RASSGPRAQ
-846 RHMDSGVKLFEM
+846 RHRDSGVKLFEV
-858 SRVGMFHRKRG
+858 SGVDMFHRKRG
-869 GEMVKSDS
+869 GEIVKKSNS

-891 LTSTLGE
+891 PTSTLGE
-898 ARRRVRSNAV
+898 VKRHVRSSAV
-908 GCSTVLEETFRER
+908 GCNTVPEETFRER
-921 RRVEGEERE
+921 RRVEGEEME
-930 LYRGERCGK
+930 LFRGERCEK
-939 RMMIQA
+939 RMMMQA
-945 WRNRGKPR
+945 WMNGRKPR
-953 TRWKS
+953 TRWRSNRMS
-958 SRMRSR
+958 SR
-964 INEETEG
+964 IKEETEG
-971 RIVGEDEGVEYDDRR
+971 RIVGEDDEVKYDDRR
-986 RKYNGSRWKYED
+986 RKYNGSRWKCED

-1015 RRGNGGWRQ
+1015 RGNGGWRQ

>member
-46 EILRQLRARSEAAE
+46 EILRQLRAKSEAAE

-74 GQDEVRSQGS
+74 GQDDVRSQGS

-93 SRSSRNRSLERF
+93 RRSSRNRSLERF
-105 QLELQMQREE
+105 QLELQMQREDKE

-140 RLEVEK
+140 KLEVEK
-146 EKTRL
+146 EKT
-151 EVEKEKTR
+151 K

-180 EKARLEVE
+180 EKARLE
-188 KEKEKTRVREL
+188 
-199 ELEQEKEK
+199 
-207 AQVEKEKAQV
+207 V

-329 SFQLTSEAYR
+329 SFQLTPEAYR

-345 IKVGACTFA
+345 SKVGACTFA

-404 IKEVKD
+404 IMEVKD

-422 KSLRENRVRSEARR
+422 KSLRENRVRSEVRR

-449 YERPRRVWGEKNFD
+449 YERPRGVWGEKNFD

-485 EDGGAKREANR
+485 EDGGAKRETDR
-496 YPGNRESSKTPQSA
+496 YPGNQESSKAPQST
-510 SSVPGQR
+510 SSTSGPR
-517 NSHASGQSQ
+517 KSNTSGQSQ

-545 GLGHVMRDCRQG
+545 GLGHVMRNCRQG
-557 KRVVTLAMCDPRG
+557 KRVVTLAMCDPG
-570 KYTNVFRDKPQR
+570 SKYTNVFRDKPQR
-582 LNLGNE
+582 ANLVNE

-600 VGGQPEVEV
+600 IRGQPEVEV

-619 SLITRSLIGNDRRL
+619 SLIVRSLIGNDRRL
-633 AGRSKMRVYGLL
+633 AGRSKMKVYGLL

-663 AVVMLGVCPDI
+663 AEVMLGVCPDI

-693 PRVIAE
+693 PRVVVE
-699 TVPEESPEGHG
+699 TVPEECPEGHCTG
-710 TSGTPESVNLT
+710 GTPESVNLT

-733 IEYPVS
+733 IENPVS
-739 VVRKA
+739 VVMKT
-744 EVADKEDA
+744 EVADEEDT
-752 GEDDT
+752 GEGET

-858 SRVGMFHRKRG
+858 SRVDTFHRQRG
-869 GEMVKSDS
+869 GEIVKKSNN
-877 RENERRRDSMCGEM
+877 RENERGRDSMCGEM

-898 ARRRVRSNAV
+898 AKRHVWSSAV
-908 GCSTVLEETFRER
+908 GCNTGPEETFRER
-921 RRVEGEERE
+921 RRVEGEEME
-930 LYRGERCGK
+930 WYRSEKCGK
-939 RMMIQA
+939 RMMMQA
-945 WRNRGKPR
+945 WRNRRKPR
-953 TRWKS
+953 TRWES
-958 SRMRSR
+958 NRMRSQ
-964 INEETEG
+964 INEETK
-971 RIVGEDEGVEYDDRR
+971 RRSVGEDDGVKYDDRR
-986 RKYNGSRWKYED
+986 RKYNGSRWKSED
-998 DRGDTDSRCLT
+998 DRGGTDSRCLT

-1015 RRGNGGWRQ
+1015 RGNGGWRQ

>member
-46 EILRQLRARSEAAE
+46 EILRQLRAKSEAAE
-60 QGAQEGAESRKEDD
+60 QGAQKGAESRKEDD

-105 QLELQMQREE
+105 QLELQMQREDKE

-140 RLEVEK
+140 K
-146 EKTRL
+146 
-151 EVEKEKTR
+151 

-180 EKARLEVE
+180 EKARLE
-188 KEKEKTRVREL
+188 
-199 ELEQEKEK
+199 
-207 AQVEKEKAQV
+207 V

-329 SFQLTSEAYR
+329 SFQLTPEAYR

-345 IKVGACTFA
+345 MKVGACTFA

-404 IKEVKD
+404 IMEVKD

-422 KSLRENRVRSEARR
+422 KSLRENRVRSEARC

-449 YERPRRVWGEKNFD
+449 YEKPRRVWGEKNFD
-463 KWADKSKYPKTQ
+463 KWADKSKYPKAQ

-485 EDGGAKREANR
+485 EDGGAKRETDR
-496 YPGNRESSKTPQSA
+496 YPGNQESSKAPQSA
-510 SSVPGQR
+510 SSTSGPR
-517 NSHASGQSQ
+517 NSNTSGQSQ
-526 SYSGTYRR
+526 SRFGTYRR

-582 LNLGNE
+582 ANLVNE

-600 VGGQPEVEV
+600 IGGQPEVEV

-619 SLITRSLIGNDRRL
+619 SLITRSLIGDGRRL

-663 AVVMLGVCPDI
+663 AEVMLGVCPDI
-674 PIPGVQVI
+674 PVPGVQVI

-693 PRVIAE
+693 TRVVAE
-699 TVPEESPEGHG
+699 TVPEECPEGHSTG
-710 TSGTPESVNLT
+710 GTPESVNLT

-733 IEYPVS
+733 IENPVS

-780 ANGVSVRSKVRMT
+780 KNEVSVRSKVKMA
-793 QPKKNHV
+793 QPKKNTV
-800 KRADLSRAQT
+800 ERVDLSKAQT
-810 AEIKGRKVNATV
+810 AEIKSRKVNATV
-822 LSRNEERC
+822 LSRNEGRC
-830 GQTEDE
+830 GHAEDG
-836 SRASNCPRAQ
+836 SRASSGPRAQ

-858 SRVGMFHRKRG
+858 SGVDMFHRKRG
-869 GEMVKSDS
+869 GEIVKKSNS

-908 GCSTVLEETFRER
+908 GCSTVPEETFRER
-921 RRVEGEERE
+921 RRVEGEEME
-930 LYRGERCGK
+930 WYRGEKCGK
-939 RMMIQA
+939 RMMMQA
-945 WRNRGKPR
+945 WRNRRKPR
-953 TRWKS
+953 TRWES
-958 SRMRSR
+958 NRMRSQ
-964 INEETEG
+964 INEETKR
-971 RIVGEDEGVEYDDRR
+971 RIVGEDQGVKYDGRR
-986 RKYNGSRWKYED
+986 RKYNGSRWKCED
-998 DRGDTDSRCLT
+998 DRGGTDSRCLT

>member
-1 MDKVQTF
+1 MDKVQAF

-36 KASKVAGMKD
+36 RASKVAGMKD
-46 EILRQLRARSEAAE
+46 EILRQLRAKNEAAE
-60 QGAQEGAESRKEDD
+60 QGAQKGAESGKEDD

-105 QLELQMQREE
+105 QLELQMQQQREDKE

-140 RLEVEK
+140 RLEI
-146 EKTRL
+146 
-151 EVEKEKTR
+151 
-159 LEVEKEKTRVR
+159 
-170 ELELEQEKEK
+170 EK
-180 EKARLEVE
+180 EKARLEV
-188 KEKEKTRVREL
+188 
-199 ELEQEKEK
+199 EKEK

-247 TTQVSHPPDVRVR
+247 TTQVSHPPEVRVR

-329 SFQLTSEAYR
+329 SFQLTPEAYR

-404 IKEVKD
+404 IMEVKD

-422 KSLRENRVRSEARR
+422 KSLRENRVQNEVRR
-436 SNGRSNGVWGGRN
+436 SNGRPNGVWGGRN

-463 KWADKSKYPKTQ
+463 KWADKSKYAKTQ

-485 EDGGAKREANR
+485 EDGGAKRETDR
-496 YPGNRESSKTPQSA
+496 YPGNQESSKAPQST
-510 SSVPGQR
+510 SSTSGPR
-517 NSHASGQSQ
+517 NSNTSGQSQ
-526 SYSGTYRR
+526 SRFGTYRR

-570 KYTNVFRDKPQR
+570 KYTVFRDKPQR
-582 LNLGNE
+582 ANIVNE

-600 VGGQPEVEV
+600 IGGQPEVEV

-619 SLITRSLIGNDRRL
+619 SLIARSLIGNDRRL

-663 AVVMLGVCPDI
+663 AEVMLGVCPDI

-710 TSGTPESVNLT
+710 TGGTPESVNLT

-739 VVRKA
+739 VVTKA
-744 EVADKEDA
+744 EVADKEDT
-752 GEDDT
+752 GEGET

-780 ANGVSVRSKVRMT
+780 KNEVSVRSKVKMA

-810 AEIKGRKVNATV
+810 AEIKSRKANATV

-836 SRASNCPRAQ
+836 SRASSCPRAQ
-846 RHMDSGVKLFEM
+846 RHLDSRVKVFEM
-858 SRVGMFHRKRG
+858 SRVDMFHRKRG
-869 GEMVKSDS
+869 GEIVKKSNS

-891 LTSTLGE
+891 LTSTQGE
-898 ARRRVRSNAV
+898 VKRHVQSSAV

-921 RRVEGEERE
+921 RRVEGEEME
-930 LYRGERCGK
+930 WYRSEKCGK
-939 RMMIQA
+939 RKMIQS
-945 WRNRGKPR
+945 WRNRRKPR

-958 SRMRSR
+958 NRMSRVS
-964 INEETEG
+964 EETKG
-971 RIVGEDEGVEYDDRR
+971 RIVGEDEGMKYDDRR

-998 DRGDTDSRCLT
+998 DRGGTDSRCLT
-1009 LDVKRR
+1009 LDVKRG
-1015 RRGNGGWRQ
+1015 RRGNGGWKQ

>member
-1 MDKVQTF
+1 MDKVQAF

-74 GQDEVRSQGS
+74 GQDDVRSQGS

-105 QLELQMQREE
+105 QLELQIQQQREE

-121 KMKLELQMKNEAEK
+121 KMKLELQMK
-135 EKEKT
+135 
-140 RLEVEK
+140 REVEK
-146 EKTRL
+146 EKTRI
-151 EVEKEKTR
+151 
-159 LEVEKEKTRVR
+159 R

-188 KEKEKTRVREL
+188 KEKE
-199 ELEQEKEK
+199 
-207 AQVEKEKAQV
+207 
-217 EKEKERTKQMQIEA
+217 RTKQMLIEA

-329 SFQLTSEAYR
+329 SFQLTPEAYR

-345 IKVGACTFA
+345 AKVGACTFA

-436 SNGRSNGVWGGRN
+436 SNGRPNGVWGGRN
-449 YERPRRVWGEKNFD
+449 YERPRRVWDEKNFD
-463 KWADKSKYPKTQ
+463 KWVDKSKYPKTQ

-485 EDGGAKREANR
+485 EDGGAKRETNR

-510 SSVPGQR
+510 SSVPGPR

-534 DFSQMRCYNCN
+534 DFSQMRCYQCN

-582 LNLGNE
+582 ANLVNE
-588 RYRPFMSKGWIS
+588 KYRPFMSKGWIS

-619 SLITRSLIGNDRRL
+619 SLIARSLIGNDRRL
-633 AGRSKMRVYGLL
+633 AGSGKMKVYGLL

-693 PRVIAE
+693 PRVVAE
-699 TVPEESPEGHG
+699 TVPEECPEGHCTG
-710 TSGTPESVNLT
+710 GTPESVNLT

-733 IEYPVS
+733 IENPVS
-739 VVRKA
+739 VVTKA

-780 ANGVSVRSKVRMT
+780 ENEVSVRSKVRMT
-793 QPKKNHV
+793 QPKKNTV
-800 KRADLSRAQT
+800 KRVDLSRAQT
-810 AEIKGRKVNATV
+810 AEIKSRKANATV
-822 LSRNEERC
+822 LSRNEEGC
-830 GQTEDE
+830 GHTEDG
-836 SRASNCPRAQ
+836 SRASRCPRAQ
-846 RHMDSGVKLFEM
+846 RHMDSRVKLFEM
-858 SRVGMFHRKRG
+858 SRVDTFRRQRG
-869 GEMVKSDS
+869 EEIVKKSNS

-891 LTSTLGE
+891 LTSTQGE
-898 ARRRVRSNAV
+898 VKRHVLSSAV
-908 GCSTVLEETFRER
+908 GCSTALGETFRER
-921 RRVEGEERE
+921 R
-930 LYRGERCGK
+930 
-939 RMMIQA
+939 
-945 WRNRGKPR
+945 
-953 TRWKS
+953 KS
-958 SRMRSR
+958 
-964 INEETEG
+964 
-971 RIVGEDEGVEYDDRR
+971 
-986 RKYNGSRWKYED
+986 
-998 DRGDTDSRCLT
+998 
-1009 LDVKRR
+1009 
-1015 RRGNGGWRQ
+1015 

>member
-1 MDKVQTF
+1 MDKVQAF

-46 EILRQLRARSEAAE
+46 EILRQLRAKSEAAE
-60 QGAQEGAESRKEDD
+60 QGAQKGAESGKEDD

-105 QLELQMQREE
+105 QLELQMQREDKE

-140 RLEVEK
+140 RLEV
-146 EKTRL
+146 
-151 EVEKEKTR
+151 
-159 LEVEKEKTRVR
+159 
-170 ELELEQEKEK
+170 
-180 EKARLEVE
+180 
-188 KEKEKTRVREL
+188 EKEKTRVREL

-329 SFQLTSEAYR
+329 SFQLTPEAYR

-475 KSRSRTSSES
+475 KSRLRASSES
-485 EDGGAKREANR
+485 EDGGAKRETDR
-496 YPGNRESSKTPQSA
+496 YPGNQESSKAPQST
-510 SSVPGQR
+510 SSTSGPR
-517 NSHASGQSQ
+517 NSNTSGQSQ

-534 DFSQMRCYNCN
+534 DFSLMRCYNCN

-570 KYTNVFRDKPQR
+570 KYTNVFEDKPQR
-582 LNLGNE
+582 ANLVNE

-619 SLITRSLIGNDRRL
+619 SLIARSLIGNDRRL

-663 AVVMLGVCPDI
+663 AEVMLGVCPDI
-674 PIPGVQVI
+674 PVPGVQVI

-699 TVPEESPEGHG
+699 TVPEECPEGHCTG
-710 TSGTPESVNLT
+710 GTPESVNLT

-752 GEDDT
+752 GEGET

-763 EDIDVDIA
+763 EEIDVDIA
-771 WLFDEGPAQ
+771 RLFDEGPAQ
-780 ANGVSVRSKVRMT
+780 ENEVLVRSKVRMT
-793 QPKKNHV
+793 QPKKNTV

-830 GQTEDE
+830 GHTEDGN
-836 SRASNCPRAQ
+836 RASSGPRAQ
-846 RHMDSGVKLFEM
+846 RHRDSGVKLFEM
-858 SRVGMFHRKRG
+858 SRVDMFHRQRG
-869 GEMVKSDS
+869 GEIVKKSNN

-898 ARRRVRSNAV
+898 AKRHIWSSAV
-908 GCSTVLEETFRER
+908 GCSIVPEETFRER
-921 RRVEGEERE
+921 RRVKGEEME
-930 LYRGERCGK
+930 WYRGEKCGK
-939 RMMIQA
+939 RMMMQA
-945 WRNRGKPR
+945 WRNRRKPR
-953 TRWKS
+953 TRWES
-958 SRMRSR
+958 NRMRSQ
-964 INEETEG
+964 INEETKR
-971 RIVGEDEGVEYDDRR
+971 RIVGEDEGVRYDDRR
-986 RKYNGSRWKYED
+986 RKYNGSRWKCED
-998 DRGDTDSRCLT
+998 DRGGTDSRCLT

>member
-1 MDKVQTF
+1 
-8 VESGKP
+8 
-14 EDLEGCTRDQLK
+14 
-26 QIAEKCGIRL
+26 
-36 KASKVAGMKD
+36 
-46 EILRQLRARSEAAE
+46 
-60 QGAQEGAESRKEDD
+60 
-74 GQDEVRSQGS
+74 
-84 SRSSKSSRS
+84 
-93 SRSSRNRSLERF
+93 
-105 QLELQMQREE
+105 
-115 RQFQLE
+115 
-121 KMKLELQMKNEAEK
+121 
-135 EKEKT
+135 
-140 RLEVEK
+140 
-146 EKTRL
+146 
-151 EVEKEKTR
+151 
-159 LEVEKEKTRVR
+159 
-170 ELELEQEKEK
+170 
-180 EKARLEVE
+180 
-188 KEKEKTRVREL
+188 
-199 ELEQEKEK
+199 
-207 AQVEKEKAQV
+207 
-217 EKEKERTKQMQIEA
+217 MQIEA

-247 TTQVSHPPDVRVR
+247 TTQVSHPTDVRVR

-329 SFQLTSEAYR
+329 SFQLTPEAYR

-422 KSLRENRVRSEARR
+422 KSLRENRVRSEARC

-463 KWADKSKYPKTQ
+463 KGADKSKYPKTQ

-485 EDGGAKREANR
+485 EDGGAKRETIR
-496 YPGNRESSKTPQSA
+496 DPGNQESSKAPQSA
-510 SSVPGQR
+510 GSVPGSR
-517 NSHASGQSQ
+517 NSYVSGQSQ
-526 SYSGTYRR
+526 SHFGTYRR
-534 DFSQMRCYNCN
+534 DFSQMRCYSCN
-545 GLGHVMRDCRQG
+545 GLGHVMRYCRQG

-570 KYTNVFRDKPQR
+570 KYTKVFQDKPQR
-582 LNLGNE
+582 SNLVNE

-600 VGGQPEVEV
+600 IGGQPEVEV

-619 SLITRSLIGNDRRL
+619 SLIARSLIGNDRRL
-633 AGRSKMRVYGLL
+633 AGSGKMKVYGLL

-663 AVVMLGVCPDI
+663 AEVMLGVCPDI
-674 PIPGVQVI
+674 PVPGVQVI

-693 PRVIAE
+693 PRVIVE
-699 TVPEESPEGHG
+699 TVPEECPEGHG
-710 TSGTPESVNLT
+710 TCGTPESVNLT

-771 WLFDEGPAQ
+771 GLFDEGPAQ
-780 ANGVSVRSKVRMT
+780 ANGVSVRSKVKMA
-793 QPKKNHV
+793 QPKKNTV
-800 KRADLSRAQT
+800 KGVDRKRAQT
-810 AEIKGRKVNATV
+810 AEIESRKANATV

-830 GQTEDE
+830 GQTEDGN
-836 SRASNCPRAQ
+836 RASSGPRAQ

-858 SRVGMFHRKRG
+858 SGVDMFHRKRG
-869 GEMVKSDS
+869 GEIVKKSDS

-908 GCSTVLEETFRER
+908 GCSTALEETFRER
-921 RRVEGEERE
+921 RRVEGEEME
-930 LYRGERCGK
+930 WYRGEKCGK
-939 RMMIQA
+939 RMMMQA
-945 WRNRGKPR
+945 WMNRRKPR
-953 TRWKS
+953 TRWRS
-958 SRMRSR
+958 NRMSSR
-964 INEETEG
+964 INEETKG
-971 RIVGEDEGVEYDDRR
+971 RIVGEDEGVKYDDRR

-998 DRGDTDSRCLT
+998 DRGGTDSRCLT
-1009 LDVKRR
+1009 LDEKRR